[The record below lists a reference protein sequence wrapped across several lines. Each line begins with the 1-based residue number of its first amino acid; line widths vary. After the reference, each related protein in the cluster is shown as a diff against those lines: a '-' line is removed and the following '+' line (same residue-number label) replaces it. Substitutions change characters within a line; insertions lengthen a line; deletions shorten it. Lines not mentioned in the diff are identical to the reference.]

1 MKQKLVL
8 FISFVLAISILT
20 GCAEKEDKNIL
31 EARIAIAKADYAA
44 ARSAIETAPDLPETR
59 SLRALLQLHTGSGWS
74 TDVAAWNGTIQK
86 VVDDLQPLNKDIK
99 TLETQED
106 PDSDDLDRL
115 ERLIRS
121 RNSIA
126 GFLANSLAAAAEK
139 SANLPSELINQ
150 PDSAAIIGLLEAE
163 KCFDPTASGAAMML
177 IQKLGNTPT
186 VSDLLISATQHP
198 DADIRKGAV
207 KHLADLEDPKLIPTF
222 ESILKNKNESPYVLY
237 NVIVAL
243 ERLKEEPIVPALKL
257 ATQTNAAQVRLHA
270 AKLIGQLKAE
280 EALPSLIHLL
290 ADLDAHVRTASI
302 NALTEIGNVSIAP
315 LIEVIDSGAQNVL
328 PDENSAEFLQL
339 TSEYQY
345 LANAY
350 IDPTRRK
357 NHRINTQAAAAQ
369 ALGALKAEEAI
380 PRLISLLDN
389 DDLRVR
395 AGAALRAMK
404 GVAIPGLINA
414 LKDPRDN
421 VRIRSAEVLAG
432 IVDLRSVDGLS
443 EALMTD
449 ARKDVRAAAA
459 KTLGV
464 LRGRGTNNIARDALI
479 QGLKLD
485 DTTAANAATA
495 LGEIQIGTDEAIQ
508 ELIAMAMDKRGRETV
523 RSAAL
528 SALTKLAATQ
538 AVQPML
544 LLMLSDETSPAL
556 RKGAVAALGE
566 IKAPESVPALVWVLR
581 TRYEDIKDF
590 QRHLKRQ
597 YNTLA
602 RLKEAITDLGVEW
615 TGEYAPPDY
624 RTWGELKPIPSLVRS
639 EIALSLGKIKGDA
652 VVQPLID
659 ALKEDERAAV
669 RKSAAFALGDVG
681 GALVVDPLIQALKD
695 DKQGIVR
702 QEAAVALGK
711 IKGDKV
717 VNPLLTTLKRDK
729 FEGARKQAA
738 IALRELPAEL
748 ADAGLV
754 DVLKKG
760 WGTFEEKEEVLSVQT
775 EVITSLTVLGR
786 AVTAKSLTDALKSQE
801 DEWTRWKLV
810 FALGRLE
817 ENEDSPVDAMTA
829 ELGHPNYVVRKEAV
843 LGLGLSKDRKS
854 LEVLI
859 EILEDKNEYKSIRA
873 SAATALGTLLDERAA
888 PSLIAALDDKHI
900 EIRAQAVT
908 ALGAIKEARAVDK
921 LIEMFHAPLEDK
933 SVKAACVTAL
943 GLIGGE
949 KAEALLLDILGTD
962 TEKGAIFTNAIV
974 GLGNLKST
982 EAVPGLIA
990 VLEDQNLELDAGTD
1004 ALAKLSARI
1013 KAAIAL
1019 ANIKDQRAAEAFGRR
1034 LIDESEYI
1042 IAIVDINGTKIP
1054 KHNWGWEN
1062 FVIATKPFR
1071 LPAFV
1076 APKMIE
1082 RIEDPL
1088 EEWPVKA
1095 YAANALAKSDAPDV
1109 MPRVRELLADPIV
1122 QIRQLTAL
1130 GVGEGN
1136 LAEFKDDLVKKMLG
1150 DGEAN
1155 ADVRRWATQGLGD
1168 LGDPSVVLALAE
1180 TLNNDA
1186 NVIALRQD
1194 AALALGKIGD
1204 DAAVAE
1210 LSAKLAALQAS
1221 QSDKKV
1227 RIDILKALGEAKSQ
1241 KAVPVLKAAL
1251 EDSDGDIHFWAAD
1264 ALYQITGDGHGYH
1277 RVDQDLA
1284 LLE

>member
-8 FISFVLAISILT
+8 FIGFVLIISVLT
-20 GCAEKEDKNIL
+20 GCAEKEDRNIL
-31 EARIAIAKADYAA
+31 EARAAIAKADYAA
-44 ARSAIETAPDLPETR
+44 AQGAIETAPDLPETR
-59 SLRALLQLHTGSGWS
+59 SLRALLRLHSASGWS
-74 TDVAAWNGTIQK
+74 TDMTAWHDTVQK
-86 VVDDLQPLNKDIK
+86 VVEYLQPLNADIK

-126 GFLANSLAAAAEK
+126 GLLATSLAAATEK

-150 PDSAAIIGLLEAE
+150 SDSAAIVGLLEAE
-163 KCFDPTASGAAMML
+163 KCFDAEASGAAMTL
-177 IQKLGNTPT
+177 IKNLGNTPT
-186 VSDLLISATQHP
+186 VSNLLISATQHP

-207 KHLADLEDPKLIPTF
+207 RHLGDLSDPKLIPTF

-243 ERLKEEPIVPALKL
+243 ERLREEPIVPALKL
-257 ATQTNAAQVRLHA
+257 ATQTNAGQVRMHA

-290 ADLDAHVRTASI
+290 ADLDANVRTASI
-302 NALTEIGNVSIAP
+302 NALTEIGNPSIEP
-315 LIEVIDSGAQNVL
+315 LIEVLDSGAQNVL
-328 PDENSAEFLQL
+328 PDENSDEFLQL

-350 IDPTRRK
+350 IDTTRRK

-369 ALGALKAEEAI
+369 ALGALKAEAAI
-380 PRLISLLDN
+380 SRLISLLDN
-389 DDLRVR
+389 DDLRGS

-404 GVAIPGLINA
+404 GVAVPGLVNA

-432 IVDLRSVDGLS
+432 IADLRSVDGLS

-449 ARKDVRAAAA
+449 PRKDVRAASA
-459 KTLGV
+459 KTLSV
-464 LRGRGTNNIARDALI
+464 LRGRGTDNSARDALI

-495 LGEIQIGTDEAIQ
+495 LGQIQISTDEAIQ
-508 ELIAMAMDKRGRETV
+508 ELITMAMDKRGRETV

-528 SALTKLAATQ
+528 SALTRLAAVQ

-544 LLMLSDETSPAL
+544 LLMLSDETSPVL

-566 IKAPESVPALVWVLR
+566 IKSPDSVPALVWVLG

-590 QRHLKRQ
+590 QRHLKRE

-602 RLKEAITDLGVEW
+602 RLKEAIANLGVEW

-639 EIALSLGKIKGDA
+639 EVALSLGKIKGDA

-659 ALKEDERAAV
+659 SLKGDERAAV

-681 GALVVDPLIQALKD
+681 GQLVVDPLIEALRN

-717 VNPLLTTLKRDK
+717 INPLLTTLKKDK

-748 ADAGLV
+748 ADDGLV

-760 WGTFEEKEEVLSVQT
+760 WGTFEEKQEVLSVQT
-775 EVITSLTVLGR
+775 EVITSLTKLGNET
-786 AVTAKSLTDALKSQE
+786 TAKSIINALRSVE
-801 DEWTRWKLV
+801 DDWTRWKLV

-817 ENEDSPVDAMTA
+817 ENYETPVDAMSA
-829 ELGHPNYVVRKEAV
+829 ELEHPNYVIRKEAV

-854 LEVLI
+854 LE
-859 EILEDKNEYKSIRA
+859 ILTGILGDKSEYKSIRA
-873 SAATALGTLLDERAA
+873 SAATALGALLDERAA
-888 PSLIAALDDKHI
+888 PSLLAALDDKHI
-900 EIRAQAVT
+900 EVRTQVVA
-908 ALGAIKEARAVDK
+908 ALGAIREARAVDK
-921 LIEMFHAPLEDK
+921 LIEMFYAPLEDK
-933 SVKAACVTAL
+933 VVKAACVTAL
-943 GLIGGE
+943 GLIGSE
-949 KAEALLLDILGTD
+949 KAETVLLDILETD
-962 TEKGAIFTNAIV
+962 TEKGAIFTNAV
-974 GLGNLKST
+974 TGLGELKST
-982 EAVPGLIA
+982 RAVPKLIEI
-990 VLEDQNLELDAGTD
+990 LEDQSLEMDVRTD
-1004 ALAKLSARI
+1004 ALVKLSART

-1034 LIDESEYI
+1034 LVDESEYG
-1042 IAIVDINGTKIP
+1042 IAIVDKDGKKIP

-1076 APKMIE
+1076 APKMIQ

-1109 MPRVRELLADPIV
+1109 VPRIRELLASPTV
-1122 QIRQLTAL
+1122 QIRQHTAL

-1136 LAEFKDDLVKKMLG
+1136 LSEFKDDLVKKMLG

-1168 LGDPSVVLALAE
+1168 LGDPSVVAAIAE

-1194 AALALGKIGD
+1194 AALALGKIGG
-1204 DAAVAE
+1204 DAAVTA
-1210 LSAKLAALQAS
+1210 LSEKLKTLQAS
-1221 QSDKKV
+1221 QSEKKL
-1227 RIDILKALGEAKSQ
+1227 RIDLLKALGEAKSQ
-1241 KAVPVLKAAL
+1241 KAVPALKTAL
-1251 EDSDGDIHFWAAD
+1251 EDLDGDIHFWAAD
-1264 ALYQITGDGHGYH
+1264 ALYKITGDGHGYH
-1277 RVDQDLA
+1277 RVG
-1284 LLE
+1284 

>member
-20 GCAEKEDKNIL
+20 GCAEKEDRNIL
-31 EARIAIAKADYAA
+31 EAREAIARADYAA
-44 ARSAIETAPDLPETR
+44 ARSAIETAPDIPETR
-59 SLRALLQLHTGSGWS
+59 SLRALLQLHTASGWS
-74 TDVAAWNGTIQK
+74 TDAAAWHGTIQR
-86 VVDDLQPLNKDIK
+86 VVEYLQPLNKDIK

-126 GFLANSLAAAAEK
+126 GLLANGLAAAAEK
-139 SANLPSELINQ
+139 SANLPSELVNQ

-163 KCFDPTASGAAMML
+163 KCFDSKASGAAMTL
-177 IQKLGNTPT
+177 IQKLGNAPP
-186 VSDLLISATQHP
+186 VSSLLISATQHP
-198 DADIRKGAV
+198 DADVRKGAV
-207 KHLADLEDPKLIPTF
+207 KHLGDLEDPKLIPTF
-222 ESILKNKNESPYVLY
+222 ESILKNKDESPYVLY

-243 ERLKEEPIVPALKL
+243 ERLREEPIVPALKL
-257 ATQTNAAQVRLHA
+257 ATQTNSGQVRMHA

-280 EALPSLIHLL
+280 EAIPSLIHLL

-302 NALTEIGNVSIAP
+302 NALTEIGNVCIAP
-315 LIEVIDSGAQNVL
+315 LIEVLDSGAQNVL
-328 PDENSAEFLQL
+328 PDENSVEFLQL

-389 DDLRVR
+389 DDLRGS

-404 GVAIPGLINA
+404 GVAIPGIINA

-464 LRGRGTNNIARDALI
+464 LRGRGTDNIARDALI

-508 ELIAMAMDKRGRETV
+508 ELITMAMDKRGRETV

-528 SALTKLAATQ
+528 SALTRLAAAQ

-566 IKAPESVPALVWVLR
+566 IKAPESVPALVWVLG

-602 RLKEAITDLGVEW
+602 RLKEAITNLGVEW

-639 EIALSLGKIKGDA
+639 EVALSLGKIKGDA

-669 RKSAAFALGDVG
+669 RKSAAFALGEVKG
-681 GALVVDPLIQALKD
+681 EMVVDPLIQALRD

-717 VNPLLTTLKRDK
+717 VNPLLTTLKKDK

-760 WGTFEEKEEVLSVQT
+760 WGTFEEKQEVLSVQT
-775 EVITSLTVLGR
+775 EVITSLTKLGNE
-786 AVTAKSLTDALKSQE
+786 VTAKSIIDALKSEE

-817 ENEDSPVDAMTA
+817 ENEDSPVDAMSA
-829 ELGHPNYVVRKEAV
+829 ELEHPNYVIRKEAV

-854 LEVLI
+854 LEILTK
-859 EILEDKNEYKSIRA
+859 ILEDKNEYKSIRA
-873 SAATALGTLLDERAA
+873 SAATALGTLLDERAT
-888 PSLIAALDDKHI
+888 PSLLAALADKHV
-900 EIRAQAVT
+900 EVRAQVVT
-908 ALGAIKEARAVDK
+908 ALGAIREARAVDK
-921 LIEMFHAPLEDK
+921 LTEMFYAPLEDK
-933 SVKAACVTAL
+933 IVKAACVTAL

-949 KAEALLLDILGTD
+949 KAEAVLLEILETD
-962 TEKGAIFTNAIV
+962 TERGAIFTNAV
-974 GLGNLKST
+974 TGLGELKST
-982 EAVPGLIA
+982 AAVPALIEILA
-990 VLEDQNLELDAGTD
+990 DQSLEMDARTD
-1004 ALAKLSARI
+1004 ALVKLSART

-1034 LIDESEYI
+1034 LVDESEYV
-1042 IAIVDINGTKIP
+1042 IAIVDKDGKKIP

-1076 APKMIE
+1076 APKMIQ

-1095 YAANALAKSDAPDV
+1095 YAANALAKTDAPDV
-1109 MPRVRELLADPIV
+1109 IPRIRELLADPIV
-1122 QIRQLTAL
+1122 QIRQHTAL
-1130 GVGEGN
+1130 GVGEGK
-1136 LAEFKDDLVKKMLG
+1136 LSEFKDDLVEKMLG

-1155 ADVRRWATQGLGD
+1155 ADVRRWATQGLGA
-1168 LGDPSVVLALAE
+1168 LGDPSVVSAIAE
-1180 TLNNDA
+1180 TLNDDA

-1204 DAAVAE
+1204 DAAVSA
-1210 LSAKLAALQAS
+1210 LSEKLAALQAS
-1221 QSDKKV
+1221 QSEKKL

-1241 KAVPVLKAAL
+1241 KAVPVLKTAL

-1264 ALYQITGDGHGYH
+1264 ALYKITGDGHGYH
-1277 RVDQDLA
+1277 RVG
-1284 LLE
+1284 

>member
-8 FISFVLAISILT
+8 FISFVLAIGILT
-20 GCAEKEDKNIL
+20 GCAEKEDRNIL
-31 EARIAIAKADYAA
+31 EARAAIAKSDYAA

-59 SLRALLQLHTGSGWS
+59 SLRALLQLHNASGWS
-74 TDVAAWNGTIQK
+74 TDAATWHGTIQK
-86 VVDDLQPLNKDIK
+86 VVDYLQPLNNDIT

-126 GFLANSLAAAAEK
+126 GLLASGLAAAAEK
-139 SANLPSELINQ
+139 SINLPLELVNQ
-150 PDSAAIIGLLEAE
+150 SDSAAIIGLLEAE
-163 KCFDPTASGAAMML
+163 KCFDPMASRAAMML
-177 IQKLGNTPT
+177 IQGLGNTPT
-186 VSDLLISATQHP
+186 VSGLLISATQHP

-207 KHLADLEDPKLIPTF
+207 RHLGDLEDPKLIPTF

-237 NVIVAL
+237 NVIIAL
-243 ERLKEEPIVPALKL
+243 ERLREEPIVPALKL
-257 ATQTNAAQVRLHA
+257 ATQTNAGQVRMHA

-280 EALPSLIHLL
+280 EAIPSLIHLL
-290 ADLDAHVRTASI
+290 ADLDANVKLASI
-302 NALTEIGNVSIAP
+302 NALTEIGNVSITP
-315 LIEVIDSGAQNVL
+315 LIEVLDSGAQNVL
-328 PDENSAEFLQL
+328 PDENSTEFLQL

-389 DDLRVR
+389 DDLRVS
-395 AGAALRAMK
+395 AGTALQAMK
-404 GVAIPGLINA
+404 GVAIPGLVTA
-414 LKDPRDN
+414 LKDPRDD

-459 KTLGV
+459 KTLSV
-464 LRGRGTNNIARDALI
+464 LRGRGTDNIARDALI

-508 ELIAMAMDKRGRETV
+508 ELITMAMDKRGRETV

-528 SALTKLAATQ
+528 SALTRLAAAQ

-566 IKAPESVPALVWVLR
+566 IKALESVPALVWVLG

-602 RLKEAITDLGVEW
+602 RLKDAITNLGVEW

-639 EIALSLGKIKGDA
+639 EVALSLGKIKGDA
-652 VVQPLID
+652 VVQPLIE

-681 GALVVDPLIQALKD
+681 GTLVVDPLIEALRN

-760 WGTFEEKEEVLSVQT
+760 WGTFEEKQEVLSVQT
-775 EVITSLTVLGR
+775 EVITSLTKLGN
-786 AVTAKSLTDALKSQE
+786 ASTAKSIINALKSV
-801 DEWTRWKLV
+801 DDDWTRWQLV

-817 ENEDSPVDAMTA
+817 ENYDSPVDAMTA
-829 ELGHPNYVVRKEAV
+829 ELEHPNYVVRKEAV

-854 LEVLI
+854 LETLI
-859 EILEDKNEYKSIRA
+859 GILEEKDEYKSIRA
-873 SAATALGTLLDERAA
+873 SAATALGTLLDERAT
-888 PSLIAALDDKHI
+888 PSLLTALEDEHI
-900 EIRAQAVT
+900 EVRAQAVT
-908 ALGAIKEARAVDK
+908 ALGAIREARAIDK
-921 LIEMFHAPLEDK
+921 LVEMFYAPLEDK
-933 SVKAACVTAL
+933 TVKVACVTAL

-949 KAEALLLDILGTD
+949 KAEAVLLDILETD
-962 TEKGAIFTNAIV
+962 TEKGDIFTNAV
-974 GLGNLKST
+974 TGLGELKST
-982 EAVPGLIA
+982 KAVPALIEI
-990 VLEDQNLELDAGTD
+990 LEDQSLELDARWD
-1004 ALAKLSARI
+1004 ALAKLSARV

-1034 LIDESEYI
+1034 LIDESEYV
-1042 IAIVDINGTKIP
+1042 IAIVDKDGKKIP

-1095 YAANALAKSDAPDV
+1095 YAANALAKSDAPDII
-1109 MPRVRELLADPIV
+1109 PRIRELLADPIV
-1122 QIRQLTAL
+1122 QIRQHTAL
-1130 GVGEGN
+1130 GVGEGKHS
-1136 LAEFKDDLVKKMLG
+1136 EFKDDLVKLML
-1150 DGEAN
+1150 DEVEN

-1168 LGDPSVVLALAE
+1168 LGDPSVVTAIVE
-1180 TLNNDA
+1180 TLNNDV

-1194 AALALGKIGD
+1194 SALALGKIGD
-1204 DAAVAE
+1204 DAAVAA
-1210 LSAKLAALQAS
+1210 LSAKLEALQAS
-1221 QSDKKV
+1221 QSEKKL
-1227 RIDILKALGEAKSQ
+1227 RIDVLKALGEAKSQ
-1241 KAVPVLKAAL
+1241 KAVPALKTAL

-1264 ALYQITGDGHGYH
+1264 ALYKITGDGHGYH
-1277 RVDQDLA
+1277 RVG
-1284 LLE
+1284 

>member
-1 MKQKLVL
+1 MRQKLVL
-8 FISFVLAISILT
+8 FIGFVLAIGILT

-31 EARIAIAKADYAA
+31 EARAAIAKSDYTA
-44 ARSAIETAPDLPETR
+44 ARSAIDTAPDLPETR
-59 SLRALLQLHTGSGWS
+59 SLRVLLQLHTASGWS
-74 TDVAAWNGTIQK
+74 TDAAAWNGTIQK
-86 VVDDLQPLNKDIK
+86 VIDYLQPLNEDIK

-126 GFLANSLAAAAEK
+126 GLLANALAAGTEK
-139 SANLPSELINQ
+139 NANLLLELVNQ
-150 PDSAAIIGLLEAE
+150 PDSAAIIALLEAE
-163 KCFDPTASGAAMML
+163 KCFDPTPSGAAMMM
-177 IQKLGNTPT
+177 IQKLGNTPR
-186 VSDLLISATQHP
+186 VSELLISATQHP
-198 DADIRKGAV
+198 DADVRKGAV
-207 KHLADLEDPKLIPTF
+207 RHLGDLEDPRLIPTF

-243 ERLKEEPIVPALKL
+243 ERLREEPIVPTLTL
-257 ATQTNAAQVRLHA
+257 ATQTNAGQVRMHA

-280 EALPSLIHLL
+280 EAIPSLIHLL
-290 ADLDAHVRTASI
+290 ADLDAHVKIASI
-302 NALTEIGNVSIAP
+302 NALTEIGNASIAP
-315 LIEVIDSGAQNVL
+315 LIEVLDSGAQNVL
-328 PDENSAEFLQL
+328 PDENSTEFLQL

-350 IDPTRRK
+350 IDATRRK

-369 ALGALKAEEAI
+369 ALGTLKAEESI
-380 PRLISLLDN
+380 SRLISLLDN
-389 DDLRVR
+389 DDLRGS

-404 GVAIPGLINA
+404 GVAIPGLVNA
-414 LKDPRDN
+414 LKDPRDD

-432 IVDLRSVDGLS
+432 IADLRSVDGLS

-459 KTLGV
+459 KTLSA
-464 LRGRGTNNIARDALI
+464 LRGRGTDNIARDALI

-485 DTTAANAATA
+485 DTTAANAAHA
-495 LGEIQIGTDEAIQ
+495 LGEIQISTDEAVQ

-528 SALTKLAATQ
+528 SALTKLAAAQ

-544 LLMLSDETSPAL
+544 LLMLSDETSPVL

-566 IKAPESVPALVWVLR
+566 IKAPESVPALVWVLG

-597 YNTLA
+597 YNTLG
-602 RLKEAITDLGVEW
+602 RLQEAIAKLGVEW

-639 EIALSLGKIKGDA
+639 EVALSLGKIKGDA
-652 VVQPLID
+652 VVQPLIE

-681 GALVVDPLIQALKD
+681 GQLVVDPLIQALRD

-717 VNPLLTTLKRDK
+717 INPLLTTLKRDK

-754 DVLKKG
+754 DVLQKG
-760 WGTFEEKEEVLSVQT
+760 WGVFEEKQEVLSVQT
-775 EVITSLTVLGR
+775 EVITSLTKLGNES
-786 AVTAKSLTDALKSQE
+786 TAKSITNALKSVE
-801 DEWTRWKLV
+801 DDWTRWQLV

-817 ENEDSPVDAMTA
+817 ENDDSPVDAMSA
-829 ELGHPNYVVRKEAV
+829 ELEHPNYVIRKEAV

-854 LEVLI
+854 LEILTK
-859 EILEDKNEYKSIRA
+859 ILEDKNEYKSIRA

-888 PSLIAALDDKHI
+888 PSLLAALDDKHI
-900 EIRAQAVT
+900 EVRTQAVT
-908 ALGAIKEARAVDK
+908 ALGAIREARAVDK
-921 LIEMFHAPLEDK
+921 LVEMFYALLEDK
-933 SVKAACVTAL
+933 TVKAACVTAL

-949 KAEALLLDILGTD
+949 KAEAVLLDILETD
-962 TEKGAIFTNAIV
+962 TEKGLIFTNAV
-974 GLGNLKST
+974 TGLGELKST
-982 EAVPGLIA
+982 KAVPALIEI
-990 VLEDQNLELDAGTD
+990 LEDQSLELDARWD
-1004 ALAKLSARI
+1004 AVAKLSARV

-1034 LIDESEYI
+1034 LVDESEYV
-1042 IAIVDINGTKIP
+1042 IAIVDIHGKKIP

-1076 APKMIE
+1076 APKMVQ

-1109 MPRVRELLADPIV
+1109 VPRIRELLTDPIV
-1122 QIRQLTAL
+1122 QIRQFTAL
-1130 GVGEGN
+1130 GAGEGKRS
-1136 LAEFKDDLVKKMLG
+1136 EFKDDLVKLML
-1150 DGEAN
+1150 DEVEN
-1155 ADVRRWATQGLGD
+1155 ADVRRGAIQGLGD
-1168 LGDPSVVLALAE
+1168 LGDPSVVSALAE
-1180 TLNNDA
+1180 TLNNDV
-1186 NVIALRQD
+1186 NVIAIRQD

-1204 DAAVAE
+1204 DAAVAA
-1210 LSAKLAALQAS
+1210 LSAKLDALQAS
-1221 QSDKKV
+1221 QSEKKL
-1227 RIDILKALGEAKSQ
+1227 RIDVLKALGEAKNS
-1241 KAVPVLKAAL
+1241 KAVPALKTAL
-1251 EDSDGDIHFWAAD
+1251 GDSDGDIHFWAAD
-1264 ALYQITGDGHGYH
+1264 ALYKITGDGHGYH
-1277 RVDQDLA
+1277 RVN
-1284 LLE
+1284 

>member
-1 MKQKLVL
+1 MKQTLVL
-8 FISFVLAISILT
+8 LISCALAIGLLT

-31 EARIAIAKADYAA
+31 EAREAIAKADYAA
-44 ARSAIETAPDLPETR
+44 ARSAIETAPDLPETQ
-59 SLRALLQLHTGSGWS
+59 SLRALLQLHTAAGWS
-74 TDVAAWNGTIQK
+74 TDVAAWHGTIQK
-86 VVDDLQPLNKDIK
+86 VVDYLQPLNEDIK

-126 GFLANSLAAAAEK
+126 GLLANALAAAAEK
-139 SANLPSELINQ
+139 NTSLLSELVSQ
-150 PDSAAIIGLLEAE
+150 PNSTAIVGLLEAE

-186 VSDLLISATQHP
+186 VSDLLIKATQHP
-198 DADIRKGAV
+198 DADIRKSAV
-207 KHLADLEDPKLIPTF
+207 EHLGDLEDSNLIPTF

-237 NVIVAL
+237 NAVVAL
-243 ERLKEEPIVPALKL
+243 ERLKDEPILPVLNL
-257 ATQTNAAQVRLHA
+257 ATQTNAAQVRMHA
-270 AKLIGQLKAE
+270 AKMIGQLKAE
-280 EALPSLIHLL
+280 EAIPSLIYLL
-290 ADLDAHVRTASI
+290 ADLDAYVRTESIKALTVIGEASI
-302 NALTEIGNVSIAP
+302 DP
-315 LIEVIDSGAQNVL
+315 LIEVLDTDAQNIL
-328 PDENSAEFLQL
+328 PDENSN
-339 TSEYQY
+339 EYIELISNYHY

-350 IDPTRRK
+350 IDTTRRE
-357 NHRINTQAAAAQ
+357 NHRMRTQAAAAQ

-380 PRLISLLDN
+380 SRLISLLDD
-389 DDLRVR
+389 DDLRAS
-395 AGAALRAMK
+395 AGAALQTMK
-404 GVAIPGLINA
+404 GVAVPGLIDA

-432 IVDLRSVDGLS
+432 IIDLRSVDGLS

-459 KTLGV
+459 KTLSV
-464 LRGRGTNNIARDALI
+464 LRGRGTDNIARDALI
-479 QGLKLD
+479 QALKLD

-508 ELIAMAMDKRGRETV
+508 ELIIMAMDKRGRETV

-528 SALTKLAATQ
+528 SALTKLAAAQ

-566 IKAPESVPALVWVLR
+566 IKAPESVPALVWVLG

-590 QRHLKRQ
+590 QRHLKRE

-602 RLKEAITDLGVEW
+602 RLKEAIANLGIEW

-639 EIALSLGKIKGDA
+639 EIALSLGKIKGEA
-652 VVQPLID
+652 VVQPLVN

-669 RKSAAFALGDVG
+669 RKGAAFALGDVG
-681 GALVVDPLIQALKD
+681 GALVVDPLIEVLRN

-717 VNPLLTTLKRDK
+717 ANPLLTTLRRDK

-738 IALRELPAEL
+738 IALREFKPEL
-748 ADAGLV
+748 ADDGLV

-760 WGTFEEKEEVLSVQT
+760 WGVFEEKQEVLSVQT
-775 EVITSLTVLGR
+775 EVITSLTVLGNE
-786 AVTAKSLTDALKSQE
+786 ATAKSLTDALKSVE

-817 ENEDSPVDAMTA
+817 ENDDSPVDAMTA
-829 ELGHPNYVVRKEAV
+829 ELKHPNYVVRKEAV

-859 EILEDKNEYKSIRA
+859 KILEDKNEYKSIRA
-873 SAATALGTLLDERAA
+873 SAAIALGTLLDERAA
-888 PSLIAALDDKHI
+888 PTLLAALDDEHI
-900 EIRAQAVT
+900 EIRAQAAT
-908 ALGAIKEARAVDK
+908 ALGAIREARAVDK
-921 LIEMFHAPLEDK
+921 LIELFYAPLEDV

-943 GLIGGE
+943 GLIGDE
-949 KAEALLLDILGTD
+949 KAEAMLLDILETD
-962 TEKGAIFTNAIV
+962 TEKGAIFTNAV
-974 GLGNLKST
+974 TGLGELKST
-982 EAVPGLIA
+982 KAVPGLIA
-990 VLEDQNLELDAGTD
+990 VLEDQNLELNAGTD
-1004 ALAKLSARI
+1004 ALAKLSARA
-1013 KAAIAL
+1013 KAATAL

-1034 LIDESEYI
+1034 LVDESEYI
-1042 IAIVDINGTKIP
+1042 IAIVDILGNKIP
-1054 KHNWGWEN
+1054 KHNWGWEH
-1062 FVIATKPFR
+1062 FVVATKPFR
-1071 LPAFV
+1071 LPMFIV
-1076 APKMIE
+1076 PKMIA

-1095 YAANALAKSDAPDV
+1095 HAANALAKSGDPEV
-1109 MPRVRELLADPIV
+1109 IPRIRELLASPIV
-1122 QIRQLTAL
+1122 QIRQYTAL
-1130 GVGEGN
+1130 GAGEGK
-1136 LAEFKDDLVKKMLG
+1136 LGEFKDDLVKKMLG
-1150 DGEAN
+1150 EGEAN
-1155 ADVRRWATQGLGD
+1155 VDVRRWATQGLGD
-1168 LGDPSVVLALAE
+1168 LGDPSVVPALAE

-1204 DAAVAE
+1204 DAAVTT
-1210 LSAKLAALQAS
+1210 LTTKLEALQAS

-1251 EDSDGDIHFWAAD
+1251 EDSDGDIHFWAGE

-1277 RVDQDLA
+1277 RVG
-1284 LLE
+1284 

>member
-1 MKQKLVL
+1 MKQTLVL
-8 FISFVLAISILT
+8 LISCVLAIGLLT

-31 EARIAIAKADYAA
+31 EAREAIAKADYAA
-44 ARSAIETAPDLPETR
+44 ARSAIETAPDLPETQ
-59 SLRALLQLHTGSGWS
+59 SLRALLQLHTAAGWS
-74 TDVAAWNGTIQK
+74 TDVAAWHGTIQK
-86 VVDDLQPLNKDIK
+86 VVDYLQPLNEDIK

-126 GFLANSLAAAAEK
+126 GLLANALAAAAEK
-139 SANLPSELINQ
+139 NTSLLSELVSQ
-150 PDSAAIIGLLEAE
+150 PNSTAIVGLLEAE
-163 KCFDPTASGAAMML
+163 KCFDPMASGAAMML

-186 VSDLLISATQHP
+186 VSDLLIKATQHP

-207 KHLADLEDPKLIPTF
+207 GHLGDLEDPNLIPTF

-237 NVIVAL
+237 NAVVAL
-243 ERLKEEPIVPALKL
+243 ERLKDEPILPALNL
-257 ATQTNAAQVRLHA
+257 ATQTNAAQVRMHA
-270 AKLIGQLKAE
+270 AKMIGQLKAE
-280 EALPSLIHLL
+280 EAIPSLIYLL
-290 ADLDAHVRTASI
+290 ADLDAYVRTESIKALTVIGEASI
-302 NALTEIGNVSIAP
+302 DP
-315 LIEVIDSGAQNVL
+315 LIEVLDTDAQNIL
-328 PDENSAEFLQL
+328 PDENSNEYIEL
-339 TSEYQY
+339 TSNYHY

-350 IDPTRRK
+350 IDTTRRE
-357 NHRINTQAAAAQ
+357 NHRMRTQAAAAQ

-380 PRLISLLDN
+380 SRLISLLDD
-389 DDLRVR
+389 DDLRAS
-395 AGAALRAMK
+395 AGAALQAMK

-414 LKDPRDN
+414 LKDPRDD

-432 IVDLRSVDGLS
+432 IIDLRSVDGLS

-459 KTLGV
+459 KTLSV
-464 LRGRGTNNIARDALI
+464 LRGRGTDNIARDALI
-479 QGLKLD
+479 QALKLD
-485 DTTAANAATA
+485 DTTAANAANA

-508 ELIAMAMDKRGRETV
+508 ELIIMAMDKRGRETV

-528 SALTKLAATQ
+528 SALTKLAAAQ

-556 RKGAVAALGE
+556 RKGAVAALGA
-566 IKAPESVPALVWVLR
+566 INAPESVPALVWVLG

-590 QRHLKRQ
+590 QRHLKRE

-602 RLKEAITDLGVEW
+602 RLKEAIANLGIEW

-639 EIALSLGKIKGDA
+639 EIALSLGKIKGEA
-652 VVQPLID
+652 VVQPLVN

-669 RKSAAFALGDVG
+669 RKGAAFALGDVG
-681 GALVVDPLIQALKD
+681 GALVVDPLIEALRS

-748 ADAGLV
+748 ADDGLV

-775 EVITSLTVLGR
+775 EIITSLTVLGR
-786 AVTAKSLTDALKSQE
+786 ATTAKSLTDALKSVE

-817 ENEDSPVDAMTA
+817 ENDDSPVDAMTA
-829 ELGHPNYVVRKEAV
+829 ELKHPNYVVRKEAV

-859 EILEDKNEYKSIRA
+859 KILEDKNEYKSIRA

-888 PSLIAALDDKHI
+888 PALLAALDDEHI
-900 EIRAQAVT
+900 EIRAQAAT
-908 ALGAIKEARAVDK
+908 ALGAIREARAVDK
-921 LIEMFHAPLEDK
+921 LIELFYAPLEDV

-943 GLIGGE
+943 GLIGDE
-949 KAEALLLDILGTD
+949 KAEAMLLDILETD
-962 TEKGAIFTNAIV
+962 TEKGAIFTNAV
-974 GLGNLKST
+974 TGLGELKST
-982 EAVPGLIA
+982 KAVPALIA
-990 VLEDQNLELDAGTD
+990 VLEDQSLELNAGTD
-1004 ALAKLSARI
+1004 ALVKLSARA
-1013 KAAIAL
+1013 KAATAL

-1034 LIDESEYI
+1034 LVDESEYI
-1042 IAIVDINGTKIP
+1042 IAIVDILGNKIP
-1054 KHNWGWEN
+1054 KHNWGWEH
-1062 FVIATKPFR
+1062 FVVATKPFR
-1071 LPAFV
+1071 LPMFIV
-1076 APKMIE
+1076 PKMIE

-1095 YAANALAKSDAPDV
+1095 HAANVLAKSGAPEV
-1109 MPRVRELLADPIV
+1109 IPRIRELLADPIV
-1122 QIRQLTAL
+1122 QIRQYMAL
-1130 GVGEGN
+1130 GVGEGK
-1136 LAEFKDDLVKKMLG
+1136 LSEFKDDLVKKVLG
-1150 DGEAN
+1150 EGEAN
-1155 ADVRRWATQGLGD
+1155 VDVRRWATQGLGD
-1168 LGDPSVVLALAE
+1168 LGDPSVVPALAE
-1180 TLNNDA
+1180 TLNNDV

-1204 DAAVAE
+1204 DAAVTV
-1210 LSAKLAALQAS
+1210 LSAKLEALQAS

-1251 EDSDGDIHFWAAD
+1251 EDSDGDIHFWAGD

-1277 RVDQDLA
+1277 RVG
-1284 LLE
+1284 

>member
-8 FISFVLAISILT
+8 FISFVLAIGILT
-20 GCAEKEDKNIL
+20 GCAEKEDRNIL
-31 EARIAIAKADYAA
+31 EARAAIAKSDYAA

-59 SLRALLQLHTGSGWS
+59 SLRALLQLHNASGWS
-74 TDVAAWNGTIQK
+74 TDAATWHGTIQK
-86 VVDDLQPLNKDIK
+86 VVDYLQPLNKDIT

-126 GFLANSLAAAAEK
+126 GLLASGLAAAAEK
-139 SANLPSELINQ
+139 SINLPLELVNQ
-150 PDSAAIIGLLEAE
+150 SDSAAIIGLLEAE
-163 KCFDPTASGAAMML
+163 KCFDPMASRAAMML
-177 IQKLGNTPT
+177 IQGLGNTPT
-186 VSDLLISATQHP
+186 ASNLLISATQHP

-207 KHLADLEDPKLIPTF
+207 RHLGDLEDPKLIPTF

-237 NVIVAL
+237 NVIIAL
-243 ERLKEEPIVPALKL
+243 ERLTEEPIVPALKL
-257 ATQTNAAQVRLHA
+257 ATQTNAGQVRMHA

-280 EALPSLIHLL
+280 EAISSLIHLL
-290 ADLDAHVRTASI
+290 ADLDVNVRTASI
-302 NALTEIGNVSIAP
+302 NALTEIGNVSITP
-315 LIEVIDSGAQNVL
+315 LIEVLDSGAQNVL
-328 PDENSAEFLQL
+328 PDENSTEFLQL

-389 DDLRVR
+389 DDLRVS
-395 AGAALRAMK
+395 AGAALQAMK
-404 GVAIPGLINA
+404 GVAIPGLVTA
-414 LKDPRDN
+414 LKDPRDD

-459 KTLGV
+459 KTLSL
-464 LRGRGTNNIARDALI
+464 LRGRGTDNIARDALI

-508 ELIAMAMDKRGRETV
+508 ELITMAMDKRGRETV

-528 SALTKLAATQ
+528 SALTRLAAAQ

-544 LLMLSDETSPAL
+544 LLMLSDETGPAL

-566 IKAPESVPALVWVLR
+566 IKAPESIPALVWVLG

-602 RLKEAITDLGVEW
+602 RLKDAITNLGVEW

-639 EIALSLGKIKGDA
+639 EVALSLGKIKGDA

-681 GALVVDPLIQALKD
+681 GTLVVDPLIEALRND
-695 DKQGIVR
+695 EQGIVR

-717 VNPLLTTLKRDK
+717 INPLLTTLKRDK

-738 IALRELPAEL
+738 VALRELPPEL
-748 ADAGLV
+748 ADDGLV

-760 WGTFEEKEEVLSVQT
+760 WGTFEEKQEVLSVQT
-775 EVITSLTVLGR
+775 EVITSLTKKGNE
-786 AVTAKSLTDALKSQE
+786 ATAESIINALKSVE
-801 DEWTRWKLV
+801 DDWTRWKLV

-859 EILEDKNEYKSIRA
+859 KILEDESEYKSIRA

-888 PSLIAALDDKHI
+888 PSLLAALDDKHI
-900 EIRAQAVT
+900 EVRAQAVT
-908 ALGAIKEARAVDK
+908 ALGAIREARAVDK
-921 LIEMFHAPLEDK
+921 LVELFYAPLEDK
-933 SVKAACVTAL
+933 TVKAACVTAL

-949 KAEALLLDILGTD
+949 KAEAVLLDVLETD
-962 TEKGAIFTNAIV
+962 TERGAIFTNAV
-974 GLGNLKST
+974 TGLGELKST
-982 EAVPGLIA
+982 KAVPALIEI
-990 VLEDQNLELDAGTD
+990 LEDQSLELDARWD
-1004 ALAKLSARI
+1004 ALAKLSARV

-1034 LIDESEYI
+1034 LVDESEYV
-1042 IAIVDINGTKIP
+1042 IALVDKEGKKIP

-1109 MPRVRELLADPIV
+1109 IPRIRELLTDPIV
-1122 QIRQLTAL
+1122 QIRQHTAL
-1130 GVGEGN
+1130 GVGEGKHS
-1136 LAEFKDDLVKKMLG
+1136 EFKDDLVKLML
-1150 DGEAN
+1150 DEVEN

-1168 LGDPSVVLALAE
+1168 LGDPSVVTAIVE
-1180 TLNNDA
+1180 TLNNDV

-1194 AALALGKIGD
+1194 SALALGKIGD
-1204 DAAVAE
+1204 DAAVAA
-1210 LSAKLAALQAS
+1210 LSAKLEALQAS
-1221 QSDKKV
+1221 QSEKKL

-1241 KAVPVLKAAL
+1241 KAVPALKTAL

-1264 ALYQITGDGHGYH
+1264 ALYKITGDGHGYH
-1277 RVDQDLA
+1277 RVG
-1284 LLE
+1284 

>member
-8 FISFVLAISILT
+8 FIGFVVIISILT

-31 EARIAIAKADYAA
+31 EARAAIAKADYTAA
-44 ARSAIETAPDLPETR
+44 QGAIETAPDLPETR
-59 SLRALLQLHTGSGWS
+59 SLRALLRLHSASGWS
-74 TDVAAWNGTIQK
+74 TDMTAWHDTVQK
-86 VVDDLQPLNKDIK
+86 VVEYLQPLNADIK
-99 TLETQED
+99 ILETQED

-126 GFLANSLAAAAEK
+126 GLLATSLAAATQK

-150 PDSAAIIGLLEAE
+150 SDSAVIVGLLEAE
-163 KCFDPTASGAAMML
+163 KCFDAGASGAAMTL
-177 IQKLGNTPT
+177 IKNLGNTPT
-186 VSDLLISATQHP
+186 VSNLLISATQHP

-207 KHLADLEDPKLIPTF
+207 RHLGDLSDPKLIPTF

-243 ERLKEEPIVPALKL
+243 ERLREEPIVPALKL
-257 ATQTNAAQVRLHA
+257 ATQTNAGQVRMHA

-280 EALPSLIHLL
+280 EALSSLIHLL
-290 ADLDAHVRTASI
+290 ADLDANVRTASI
-302 NALTEIGNVSIAP
+302 NALTEIGNPSIEP
-315 LIEVIDSGAQNVL
+315 LIEVLDSGAQNVL
-328 PDENSAEFLQL
+328 PDENSDEFLQL

-350 IDPTRRK
+350 IDTTRRK

-369 ALGALKAEEAI
+369 ALGALKAEAAI
-380 PRLISLLDN
+380 SRLISLLDN
-389 DDLRVR
+389 DDLRGS

-404 GVAIPGLINA
+404 GVAVPGLVNA

-432 IVDLRSVDGLS
+432 IADLRSVDGLS

-449 ARKDVRAAAA
+449 PRKDVRAASA
-459 KTLGV
+459 KTLSV
-464 LRGRGTNNIARDALI
+464 LRGRGTDNRARDALI

-495 LGEIQIGTDEAIQ
+495 LGQIQISTDEAIQ
-508 ELIAMAMDKRGRETV
+508 ELITMAMDKRGRETV

-528 SALTKLAATQ
+528 SALTRLAAVQ

-544 LLMLSDETSPAL
+544 LLMLSDETSPVL

-566 IKAPESVPALVWVLR
+566 IKSPDSVPALVWVLG

-590 QRHLKRQ
+590 QRHLKRE

-602 RLKEAITDLGVEW
+602 RLKEAIANLGVEW

-639 EIALSLGKIKGDA
+639 EVALSLGKIKGDA

-659 ALKEDERAAV
+659 SLKGDERAAV

-681 GALVVDPLIQALKD
+681 GQLVVDPLIEALRN

-717 VNPLLTTLKRDK
+717 VNPLLTTLKKDK

-748 ADAGLV
+748 ADDGLV

-760 WGTFEEKEEVLSVQT
+760 WGTFEEKQEVLSVQT
-775 EVITSLTVLGR
+775 EVITSLTKLGNET
-786 AVTAKSLTDALKSQE
+786 TAKSIINALRSVE
-801 DEWTRWKLV
+801 DDWTRWKLV

-817 ENEDSPVDAMTA
+817 ENYDSPVDAMSA
-829 ELGHPNYVVRKEAV
+829 ELEHPNYVIRKEAV

-854 LEVLI
+854 LEVLTG
-859 EILEDKNEYKSIRA
+859 ILENKNEYKSIRA

-888 PSLIAALDDKHI
+888 PALLAALDDKHI
-900 EIRAQAVT
+900 EVRTQVVA
-908 ALGAIKEARAVDK
+908 ALGAIREARAVDK
-921 LIEMFHAPLEDK
+921 LIEMFYAPLEDK
-933 SVKAACVTAL
+933 VVKAACVTAL
-943 GLIGGE
+943 GLIGSE
-949 KAEALLLDILGTD
+949 KAEMVLLDILETD
-962 TEKGAIFTNAIV
+962 TEKGAIFTNAV
-974 GLGNLKST
+974 TGLGVLKST
-982 EAVPGLIA
+982 RAVPKLIEI
-990 VLEDQNLELDAGTD
+990 LEDQSLEMDVRTD
-1004 ALAKLSARI
+1004 ALVKLSART

-1034 LIDESEYI
+1034 LVDESEYG
-1042 IAIVDINGTKIP
+1042 IAIVDKDGKKIP

-1076 APKMIE
+1076 APKMIQ

-1095 YAANALAKSDAPDV
+1095 YAANALAKSAAPDV
-1109 MPRVRELLADPIV
+1109 IPRIRELLASPTV
-1122 QIRQLTAL
+1122 QIRQHTAL

-1136 LAEFKDDLVKKMLG
+1136 LSEFKGDLVKKMLG

-1168 LGDPSVVLALAE
+1168 LGDPSVVAAIAE

-1194 AALALGKIGD
+1194 AALALGKIGG
-1204 DAAVAE
+1204 DAAVTA
-1210 LSAKLAALQAS
+1210 LSEKLKTLQAS
-1221 QSDKKV
+1221 QSEKKL
-1227 RIDILKALGEAKSQ
+1227 RIDLLKALGEAKSQ
-1241 KAVPVLKAAL
+1241 KAVPALKTAL
-1251 EDSDGDIHFWAAD
+1251 EDLDGDIHFWAAD
-1264 ALYQITGDGHGYH
+1264 ALYKITGDGHGYH
-1277 RVDQDLA
+1277 RVG
-1284 LLE
+1284 

>member
-8 FISFVLAISILT
+8 FISLVAAISILT

-31 EARIAIAKADYAA
+31 EARAAIAQADYAA
-44 ARSAIETAPDLPETR
+44 ARSAIATAPDLPETR
-59 SLRALLQLHTGSGWS
+59 SLRVLLQLHTASGWS
-74 TDVAAWNGTIQK
+74 TDVAAWHGTIQK
-86 VVDDLQPLNKDIK
+86 VVDYLQPLNKDIK

-126 GFLANSLAAAAEK
+126 GLLANSLAAAVEK
-139 SANLPSELINQ
+139 NANLLSELVSQ
-150 PDSAAIIGLLEAE
+150 TDSAAIIGLLEAE
-163 KCFDPTASGAAMML
+163 KCFDPMASGAAMML
-177 IQKLGNTPT
+177 IQKLGNTPR
-186 VSDLLISATQHP
+186 VSDLLINATQHP

-207 KHLADLEDPKLIPTF
+207 KHLADLEAPKLIPTF
-222 ESILKNKNESPYVLY
+222 KSILKDKNEFPYVLY

-243 ERLKEEPIVPALKL
+243 ERLREEPIVPALKL
-257 ATQTNAAQVRLHA
+257 ATQTNAGQVRMHA

-280 EALPSLIHLL
+280 EAIPSLIHLL
-290 ADLDAHVRTASI
+290 ADLDAYVRTASI
-302 NALTEIGNVSIAP
+302 NALTEIGEASIEP
-315 LIEVIDSGAQNVL
+315 LIEVLDSGAQNVL
-328 PDENSAEFLQL
+328 PDENSTEFLQL

-350 IDPTRRK
+350 IDTTRRK

-389 DDLRVR
+389 DDLRGS
-395 AGAALRAMK
+395 AGAALQAMK
-404 GVAIPGLINA
+404 GVAIPGLVNA
-414 LKDPRDN
+414 LKDSRDD

-432 IVDLRSVDGLS
+432 IADLRSVDGLS

-485 DTTAANAATA
+485 DTTAANAANA
-495 LGEIQIGTDEAIQ
+495 LGEIQISTDEAIQ
-508 ELIAMAMDKRGRETV
+508 GLITMAMDKRGRETV

-528 SALTKLAATQ
+528 SALTKLAAAQ

-556 RKGAVAALGE
+556 RKGAVAALGA
-566 IKAPESVPALVWVLR
+566 IKAPESVPALVWVLG

-602 RLKEAITDLGVEW
+602 RLKEAITNLGVEW

-639 EIALSLGKIKGDA
+639 EVALSLGKIKGDT
-652 VVQPLID
+652 VVQPLIN

-669 RKSAAFALGDVG
+669 RRSAAFALGEVKG
-681 GALVVDPLIQALKD
+681 EMVVDPLIEALRS

-711 IKGDKV
+711 IKGNKV
-717 VNPLLTTLKRDK
+717 INPLLTTLKKDK

-748 ADAGLV
+748 ADDGLV

-760 WGTFEEKEEVLSVQT
+760 WGTFEEKQEVLSVQT
-775 EVITSLTVLGR
+775 EIITSLTKLGK
-786 AVTAKSLTDALKSQE
+786 AATAESIINALKSEE
-801 DEWTRWKLV
+801 DEWTRWKLT

-817 ENEDSPVDAMTA
+817 ENDNSPVDAMSA
-829 ELGHPNYVVRKEAV
+829 QLEHPNPVIRKEAV

-854 LEVLI
+854 LEVLTK
-859 EILEDKNEYKSIRA
+859 ILEDKNEYKSIRA

-888 PSLIAALDDKHI
+888 ASLLASLDDEHI
-900 EIRAQAVT
+900 EVRSQAAT
-908 ALGAIKEARAVDK
+908 ALGAIREARAVDK
-921 LIEMFHAPLEDK
+921 LIELFYAPLEDK
-933 SVKAACVTAL
+933 TVKAACVTAL

-949 KAEALLLDILGTD
+949 KAEAVLLNILETD
-962 TEKGAIFTNAIV
+962 TEKGAIFTNAV
-974 GLGNLKST
+974 TGLGELKSAK
-982 EAVPGLIA
+982 AVPALIKI
-990 VLEDQNLELDAGTD
+990 LEDQSLELDARTD
-1004 ALAKLSARI
+1004 ALAKLSART
-1013 KAAIAL
+1013 KAAAAL

-1034 LIDESEYI
+1034 LVDESEYV
-1042 IAIVDINGTKIP
+1042 IAIVDKDDKKIP

-1071 LPAFV
+1071 LPAFI
-1076 APKMIE
+1076 APKMIQ

-1095 YAANALAKSDAPDV
+1095 YAANALAKSDAPEAI
-1109 MPRVRELLADPIV
+1109 PRIKELLTDPIV
-1122 QIRQLTAL
+1122 QIRQFTAL
-1130 GVGEGN
+1130 GAGEGK
-1136 LAEFKDDLVKKMLG
+1136 LSEFKDDLVKLML
-1150 DGEAN
+1150 DEVEN
-1155 ADVRRWATQGLGD
+1155 ADVRRGATQGLGD
-1168 LGDPSVVLALAE
+1168 LGDPSVVSALAE

-1204 DAAVAE
+1204 DAAVAV
-1210 LSAKLAALQAS
+1210 LSVKLEALQAS
-1221 QSDKKV
+1221 QSEKKL
-1227 RIDILKALGEAKSQ
+1227 RIDILKALAEAKNP
-1241 KAVPVLKAAL
+1241 KAIPILKTAL
-1251 EDSDGDIHFWAAD
+1251 EDSDGDVHFWAAN
-1264 ALYQITGDGHGYH
+1264 ALYKITGDGHGYH
-1277 RVDQDLA
+1277 RVG
-1284 LLE
+1284 

>member
-8 FISFVLAISILT
+8 FIGFVLVISILT

-31 EARIAIAKADYAA
+31 EARAAIAKSDYAA
-44 ARSAIETAPDLPETR
+44 ARSALETAPDLPETR
-59 SLRALLQLHTGSGWS
+59 SLRALLQLHPASGWS
-74 TDVAAWNGTIQK
+74 TDPTAWHGTIQK
-86 VVDDLQPLNKDIK
+86 VVEYLQPLNKDIK
-99 TLETQED
+99 ALETQED

-126 GFLANSLAAAAEK
+126 GLLANGLAAAAEK
-139 SANLPSELINQ
+139 SANLPSELVNQ
-150 PDSAAIIGLLEAE
+150 SDSAAIIGLLEAE
-163 KCFDPTASGAAMML
+163 KCFDPQASGAAMTL
-177 IQKLGNTPT
+177 IRNLGNTPT
-186 VSDLLISATQHP
+186 VSDLLIRATQHP

-207 KHLADLEDPKLIPTF
+207 KHLGDLEDPKLIPTF
-222 ESILKNKNESPYVLY
+222 ELILKNKNESPYVLY

-243 ERLKEEPIVPALKL
+243 ERLREEPIVPALQL
-257 ATQTNAAQVRLHA
+257 ATQTNAGQVRMHA
-270 AKLIGQLKAE
+270 AKLIGQLNAE
-280 EALPSLIHLL
+280 EALPSLIYLL
-290 ADLDAHVRTASI
+290 ADLDANVRIASI
-302 NALTEIGNVSIAP
+302 NALTEIGNPSIDP
-315 LIEVIDSGAQNVL
+315 LLEVLDSGAQNVL
-328 PDENSAEFLQL
+328 PDENSTEFLRL

-350 IDPTRRK
+350 IDTTRRK

-380 PRLISLLDN
+380 SRLISLLDN
-389 DDLRVR
+389 DDLRGS
-395 AGAALRAMK
+395 AGAALQAMK
-404 GVAIPGLINA
+404 GVAVPGLVNA
-414 LKDPRDN
+414 LKDPRDD

-432 IVDLRSVDGLS
+432 IADLRSVDGLS

-449 ARKDVRAAAA
+449 LRKDVRAASA
-459 KTLGV
+459 KTLSV
-464 LRGRGTNNIARDALI
+464 LRGRGTDNSARDALI

-495 LGEIQIGTDEAIQ
+495 LGEIQISTDEAIQ
-508 ELIAMAMDKRGRETV
+508 ELITMAMDKRGRETV

-544 LLMLSDETSPAL
+544 LLMLSDETSPVL

-566 IKAPESVPALVWVLR
+566 IKSSESIPALVWVLG

-590 QRHLKRQ
+590 QRHLKRE

-602 RLKEAITDLGVEW
+602 RLKEAIADLGVEW

-639 EIALSLGKIKGDA
+639 EVALSLGKIKGDA

-659 ALKEDERAAV
+659 ALKGDERAAV

-681 GALVVDPLIQALKD
+681 GQLVVDPLIEALRN

-717 VNPLLTTLKRDK
+717 VDPLLTTLKKDK

-738 IALRELPAEL
+738 IALRELPAEF
-748 ADAGLV
+748 ADDGLV

-760 WGTFEEKEEVLSVQT
+760 WGTFEEKQEVLSVQT
-775 EVITSLTVLGR
+775 EVITSLTKLGK
-786 AVTAKSLTDALKSQE
+786 AVTAESIIDALKSVE
-801 DEWTRWKLV
+801 DDWTRWKLV

-817 ENEDSPVDAMTA
+817 ENDNSPVDAMTA
-829 ELGHPNYVVRKEAV
+829 ELDHPNYVVRKEAV

-854 LEVLI
+854 LEVLTG
-859 EILEDKNEYKSIRA
+859 ILEDKNEYKSIRA

-888 PSLIAALDDKHI
+888 SSLLAALDDKHI
-900 EIRAQAVT
+900 EVRTQAVA
-908 ALGAIKEARAVDK
+908 ALGAIREARAVDK
-921 LIEMFHAPLEDK
+921 LIEMFYAPLEDK
-933 SVKAACVTAL
+933 TVKAACVTAL
-943 GLIGGE
+943 ALIGGE
-949 KAEALLLDILGTD
+949 KAETVLLDILATD
-962 TEKGAIFTNAIV
+962 TEKGAIFTNAV
-974 GLGNLKST
+974 TGLGELKST
-982 EAVPGLIA
+982 KAVPALIEI
-990 VLEDQNLELDAGTD
+990 LEDQSLEMDVRTD
-1004 ALAKLSARI
+1004 ALVKLSART

-1034 LIDESEYI
+1034 LVDESEYG
-1042 IAIVDINGTKIP
+1042 IAIVDKDGKKIP

-1076 APKMIE
+1076 APKMIQ

-1095 YAANALAKSDAPDV
+1095 YAANALAKSDAPGII
-1109 MPRVRELLADPIV
+1109 PRIRELLADPIV
-1122 QIRQLTAL
+1122 QIRQHTAL
-1130 GVGEGN
+1130 GVGEGK
-1136 LAEFKDDLVKKMLG
+1136 LSEFKDDLVKKMLG

-1168 LGDPSVVLALAE
+1168 LGDPSVVPAIAE
-1180 TLNNDA
+1180 TLNNDV

-1204 DAAVAE
+1204 DAAVVA
-1210 LSAKLAALQAS
+1210 LSEKLKTLQAS
-1221 QSDKKV
+1221 QSEKKL

-1241 KAVPVLKAAL
+1241 KAVPVLKIAL

-1264 ALYQITGDGHGYH
+1264 ALYKVTGDGHGYH
-1277 RVDQDLA
+1277 RVK
-1284 LLE
+1284 

>member
-8 FISFVLAISILT
+8 FIGFVLIISILT

-31 EARIAIAKADYAA
+31 EARAAIAKADYAA
-44 ARSAIETAPDLPETR
+44 AQGAIETAPDLPETR
-59 SLRALLQLHTGSGWS
+59 SLRALLRLHSASGWS
-74 TDVAAWNGTIQK
+74 TDMAAWHDTVQQ
-86 VVDDLQPLNKDIK
+86 VVEYLQPLNADIK

-126 GFLANSLAAAAEK
+126 GLLATSLAAATEK
-139 SANLPSELINQ
+139 DTNLPSELINQ
-150 PDSAAIIGLLEAE
+150 SDSAAIVGLLEAE
-163 KCFDPTASGAAMML
+163 KCFDAEARGAAMTL
-177 IQKLGNTPT
+177 IKNLGNTPT
-186 VSDLLISATQHP
+186 VSNLLISATQHP

-207 KHLADLEDPKLIPTF
+207 RHLGDLSDPKLIPTF

-243 ERLKEEPIVPALKL
+243 ERLREEPIVPALKL
-257 ATQTNAAQVRLHA
+257 ATQTNAGQVRMHA

-290 ADLDAHVRTASI
+290 ADLDANVRTASI
-302 NALTEIGNVSIAP
+302 NALTEIGNPSIES
-315 LIEVIDSGAQNVL
+315 LIEVLDSGAQNVL
-328 PDENSAEFLQL
+328 PDENSDEFLQL

-350 IDPTRRK
+350 IDTTRRK

-369 ALGALKAEEAI
+369 ALGALKAKESI
-380 PRLISLLDN
+380 SRLISLLDN
-389 DDLRVR
+389 DDLRGS
-395 AGAALRAMK
+395 AGAALQAMK
-404 GVAIPGLINA
+404 GVAVPGLVNA

-432 IVDLRSVDGLS
+432 IADLRSVDGLS

-449 ARKDVRAAAA
+449 PRKDVRAASA
-459 KTLGV
+459 KTLSV
-464 LRGRGTNNIARDALI
+464 LKGRGTDNSARDALI

-495 LGEIQIGTDEAIQ
+495 LGQIQISTDEAIQ
-508 ELIAMAMDKRGRETV
+508 ELITMAMDKRGRETV

-528 SALTKLAATQ
+528 SALTRLAAVQ

-544 LLMLSDETSPAL
+544 LLMLSDETSPVL

-566 IKAPESVPALVWVLR
+566 IKSPDSVPALIWVLG
-581 TRYEDIKDF
+581 THYEDIKDF
-590 QRHLKRQ
+590 QRHLKRE

-602 RLKEAITDLGVEW
+602 RLKEAIADLGVEW

-639 EIALSLGKIKGDA
+639 EVALSLGKIKGDA

-659 ALKEDERAAV
+659 SLKGDERAAV
-669 RKSAAFALGDVG
+669 RKSAAFALGEVKG
-681 GALVVDPLIQALKD
+681 EMVVDPLIQALRD

-717 VNPLLTTLKRDK
+717 VNPLLTTLKKDK

-748 ADAGLV
+748 ADDGLV

-760 WGTFEEKEEVLSVQT
+760 WGTFEEKQEVLSVQT
-775 EVITSLTVLGR
+775 EVIASLTKLGNET
-786 AVTAKSLTDALKSQE
+786 TAKSIINALRSVE
-801 DEWTRWKLV
+801 DDWTRWQLV

-817 ENEDSPVDAMTA
+817 ENYDSPVDAMSA
-829 ELGHPNYVVRKEAV
+829 ELEYPNYVIRKEAV

-854 LEVLI
+854 LEILTG
-859 EILEDKNEYKSIRA
+859 ILEDRNEYKSIRA

-888 PSLIAALDDKHI
+888 PSLLAALDDKHI
-900 EIRAQAVT
+900 EVRTQVVA
-908 ALGAIKEARAVDK
+908 ALGAIREARAVDK
-921 LIEMFHAPLEDK
+921 LIEMFYAPLEDRV
-933 SVKAACVTAL
+933 VKAACVTAL

-949 KAEALLLDILGTD
+949 KAETVLLDILETD
-962 TEKGAIFTNAIV
+962 TEKGAIFTNAV
-974 GLGNLKST
+974 TGLGVLKST
-982 EAVPGLIA
+982 RAVPQLIEI
-990 VLEDQNLELDAGTD
+990 LEDQSLEMDVRTD
-1004 ALAKLSARI
+1004 ALVKLSART

-1034 LIDESEYI
+1034 LVDESEYG
-1042 IAIVDINGTKIP
+1042 IAIVDKFGKKIP

-1071 LPAFV
+1071 LPAFI
-1076 APKMIE
+1076 APKMIQ

-1095 YAANALAKSDAPDV
+1095 YAANALAKSDAPDLI
-1109 MPRVRELLADPIV
+1109 PRLRELLADPVV
-1122 QIRQLTAL
+1122 QIRQFTAL
-1130 GVGEGN
+1130 GIGEGK
-1136 LAEFKDDLVKKMLG
+1136 LSEFKDDLVKIMLG
-1150 DGEAN
+1150 EVEVN
-1155 ADVRRWATQGLGD
+1155 ADVRRGAIQGLGD
-1168 LGDPSVVLALAE
+1168 LGDPSVVPALAE
-1180 TLNNDA
+1180 TLNNDVNA
-1186 NVIALRQD
+1186 IALRQD

-1204 DAAVAE
+1204 DAAVTA
-1210 LSAKLAALQAS
+1210 LSTKLEALQAS
-1221 QSDKKV
+1221 QSEKKLRV
-1227 RIDILKALGEAKSQ
+1227 DILKALGEAKNQ

-1251 EDSDGDIHFWAAD
+1251 EDADGDIHFWAAD
-1264 ALYQITGDGHGYH
+1264 ALYKITGDGHGYH
-1277 RVDQDLA
+1277 RVG
-1284 LLE
+1284 

>member
-1 MKQKLVL
+1 MKQTLVL
-8 FISFVLAISILT
+8 LISCALAIGLLT

-31 EARIAIAKADYAA
+31 EAREAIAKADYAA
-44 ARSAIETAPDLPETR
+44 ARSAIETAPDLPETQ
-59 SLRALLQLHTGSGWS
+59 SLRALLQLHTAAGWS
-74 TDVAAWNGTIQK
+74 TDVAAWHGTIQK
-86 VVDDLQPLNKDIK
+86 VVDYLQPLNEDIK

-126 GFLANSLAAAAEK
+126 GLLANALAAAAEK
-139 SANLPSELINQ
+139 NTSLLSELVSQ
-150 PDSAAIIGLLEAE
+150 PNSTAIVGLLEAE

-186 VSDLLISATQHP
+186 VSDLLIKATQHP
-198 DADIRKGAV
+198 DADIRKSAV
-207 KHLADLEDPKLIPTF
+207 EHLGDLEDSNLIPTF

-237 NVIVAL
+237 NAVVAL
-243 ERLKEEPIVPALKL
+243 ERLKDEPILPVLNL
-257 ATQTNAAQVRLHA
+257 ATQTNAAQVRMHA
-270 AKLIGQLKAE
+270 AKMIGQLKAE
-280 EALPSLIHLL
+280 EAIPSLIYLL
-290 ADLDAHVRTASI
+290 ADLDAYVRTESIKALTVIGEASI
-302 NALTEIGNVSIAP
+302 DP
-315 LIEVIDSGAQNVL
+315 LIEVLDTDAQNIL
-328 PDENSAEFLQL
+328 PDENSN
-339 TSEYQY
+339 EYIELISNYHY

-350 IDPTRRK
+350 IDTTRRE
-357 NHRINTQAAAAQ
+357 NHRMRTQAAAAQ

-380 PRLISLLDN
+380 SRLISLLDD
-389 DDLRVR
+389 DDLRAS
-395 AGAALRAMK
+395 AGAALQAMK

-414 LKDPRDN
+414 LKDPRDD

-432 IVDLRSVDGLS
+432 IIDLRSVDGLS

-459 KTLGV
+459 KTLSV
-464 LRGRGTNNIARDALI
+464 LRGRGTDNIARDALI
-479 QGLKLD
+479 QALKLD

-495 LGEIQIGTDEAIQ
+495 LGEIQIGTDEAVQ
-508 ELIAMAMDKRGRETV
+508 ELIIMAMDKRGRETV

-528 SALTKLAATQ
+528 SALTKLAAAQ

-566 IKAPESVPALVWVLR
+566 IKAPESVPALVWVLG

-590 QRHLKRQ
+590 QRHLKRE

-602 RLKEAITDLGVEW
+602 RLKEAIANLGIEW

-639 EIALSLGKIKGDA
+639 EIALSLGKIKGEA
-652 VVQPLID
+652 VVQPLVN

-669 RKSAAFALGDVG
+669 RKSAAFALGEVT
-681 GALVVDPLIQALKD
+681 GAMVVDPLIEALRN

-717 VNPLLTTLKRDK
+717 VNPLLTTLRRDK

-738 IALRELPAEL
+738 IALREFKPEL
-748 ADAGLV
+748 ADDGLV

-760 WGTFEEKEEVLSVQT
+760 WGVFEEKQEVLSVQT
-775 EVITSLTVLGR
+775 EVITSLTVLGNE
-786 AVTAKSLTDALKSQE
+786 ATAKSLTDALKSVE

-817 ENEDSPVDAMTA
+817 ENDDSPADAMTA
-829 ELGHPNYVVRKEAV
+829 ELKHPNYVVRKEAV

-859 EILEDKNEYKSIRA
+859 KILEDKNEYKSIRA

-888 PSLIAALDDKHI
+888 PTLLAALDDEHI
-900 EIRAQAVT
+900 EIRAQAAT
-908 ALGAIKEARAVDK
+908 ALGAIREARAVDK
-921 LIEMFHAPLEDK
+921 LIELFYAPLEDV

-949 KAEALLLDILGTD
+949 KAEAMLLDILETD
-962 TEKGAIFTNAIV
+962 TEKGAIFTSAV
-974 GLGNLKST
+974 TGLGELKST
-982 EAVPGLIA
+982 KAVPALIA
-990 VLEDQNLELDAGTD
+990 VLEDQSLELNAGTD
-1004 ALAKLSARI
+1004 VLVKLSART
-1013 KAAIAL
+1013 KAATAL

-1034 LIDESEYI
+1034 LVDESEYI
-1042 IAIVDINGTKIP
+1042 IAIVDKDGKKIP
-1054 KHNWGWEN
+1054 KHNWGWEH
-1062 FVIATKPFR
+1062 FVVATKPFR

-1095 YAANALAKSDAPDV
+1095 HAANVLAKSDAPGV
-1109 MPRVRELLADPIV
+1109 IPRIRELLADPIV
-1122 QIRQLTAL
+1122 QIRQYTAL
-1130 GVGEGN
+1130 GAGEGK
-1136 LAEFKDDLVKKMLG
+1136 LSEFKDDLVKLML
-1150 DGEAN
+1150 DEVEN

-1168 LGDPSVVLALAE
+1168 LGDPSVVPALAE
-1180 TLNNDA
+1180 TLNNDV

-1204 DAAVAE
+1204 DAAVTV
-1210 LSAKLAALQAS
+1210 LSAKLEALQAS

-1227 RIDILKALGEAKSQ
+1227 RIDILKALAEAKNQ
-1241 KAVPVLKAAL
+1241 KAVPILKTAL

-1264 ALYQITGDGHGYH
+1264 ALYKITGDAHGYH
-1277 RVDQDLA
+1277 RVG
-1284 LLE
+1284 

>member
-1 MKQKLVL
+1 MKQTLVL
-8 FISFVLAISILT
+8 LISCALAIGLLT

-31 EARIAIAKADYAA
+31 EAREAIAKADYAA
-44 ARSAIETAPDLPETR
+44 ARSAIETAPDLPETQ
-59 SLRALLQLHTGSGWS
+59 SLRALLQLHTAAGWS
-74 TDVAAWNGTIQK
+74 TDVAAWHGTIQK
-86 VVDDLQPLNKDIK
+86 VVDYLQPLNEGIK
-99 TLETQED
+99 ILETQED

-126 GFLANSLAAAAEK
+126 GLLANALAAAAEK
-139 SANLPSELINQ
+139 NTSLLSELVSQ
-150 PDSAAIIGLLEAE
+150 PNSTAIVGLLEAE

-177 IQKLGNTPT
+177 IQKLGNTPM

-207 KHLADLEDPKLIPTF
+207 EHLGDLEDPKLIPTF

-237 NVIVAL
+237 NAVVAL
-243 ERLKEEPIVPALKL
+243 ERLKDGPILPALNL
-257 ATQTNAAQVRLHA
+257 ATQTNAAQVRMHA
-270 AKLIGQLKAE
+270 AKMIGQLKAE
-280 EALPSLIHLL
+280 EAIPSLIYLL
-290 ADLDAHVRTASI
+290 ADLDAYVRTESIKALTAIGEASI
-302 NALTEIGNVSIAP
+302 DP
-315 LIEVIDSGAQNVL
+315 LIEVLDTDAQNIL
-328 PDENSAEFLQL
+328 PDENSNEYIEL
-339 TSEYQY
+339 TSNYHY

-350 IDPTRRK
+350 IDTTRRE
-357 NHRINTQAAAAQ
+357 NHRMRTQAAAAQ

-380 PRLISLLDN
+380 SRLISLLDD
-389 DDLRVR
+389 DDLRAS
-395 AGAALRAMK
+395 AGAALQTMK
-404 GVAIPGLINA
+404 GVAVPGLIDA

-432 IVDLRSVDGLS
+432 IIDLRSVDGLS

-449 ARKDVRAAAA
+449 PRKDVRAAAA
-459 KTLGV
+459 KTLSV

-485 DTTAANAATA
+485 DTTAANAANA
-495 LGEIQIGTDEAIQ
+495 LGQIQIGTDEAVQ
-508 ELIAMAMDKRGRETV
+508 ELIIMAMDKRGRETV

-528 SALTKLAATQ
+528 SALTKLAAAQ

-556 RKGAVAALGE
+556 RKGAVAALGA
-566 IKAPESVPALVWVLR
+566 INAPESVPALVWVLG
-581 TRYEDIKDF
+581 TRYENIKDF
-590 QRHLKRQ
+590 QRHLKRE

-602 RLKEAITDLGVEW
+602 RLKEAIANLGIEW

-639 EIALSLGKIKGDA
+639 EIALSLGKIKGEA
-652 VVQPLID
+652 VVQPLVN

-669 RKSAAFALGDVG
+669 RKGAAFALGDVG
-681 GALVVDPLIQALKD
+681 GALVVDPLIEALRN

-738 IALRELPAEL
+738 IALREFPAEL
-748 ADAGLV
+748 ADDGLV

-760 WGTFEEKEEVLSVQT
+760 WGMFEEKEEVLSVQT
-775 EVITSLTVLGR
+775 EIITSLTVLGR
-786 AVTAKSLTDALKSQE
+786 ATTAKSLIDALKSVE

-817 ENEDSPVDAMTA
+817 ENDDSPVDAMTA
-829 ELGHPNYVVRKEAV
+829 ELKHPNYVVRKEAV

-859 EILEDKNEYKSIRA
+859 KILEDKNEYKSIRA

-888 PSLIAALDDKHI
+888 PTLLAALDDEHI
-900 EIRAQAVT
+900 EIRAQAAT
-908 ALGAIKEARAVDK
+908 ALGAIREARAVDK
-921 LIEMFHAPLEDK
+921 LIELFYAPLEDV

-949 KAEALLLDILGTD
+949 KAEAMLLDILETD
-962 TEKGAIFTNAIV
+962 TEKGAIFTSAV
-974 GLGNLKST
+974 TGLGELKST
-982 EAVPGLIA
+982 KAVPALIA
-990 VLEDQNLELDAGTD
+990 VLEDQSLELNAGTD
-1004 ALAKLSARI
+1004 ALAKLSARA
-1013 KAAIAL
+1013 KAATAL

-1034 LIDESEYI
+1034 LVDESEYI
-1042 IAIVDINGTKIP
+1042 IAIVDILGNKIP
-1054 KHNWGWEN
+1054 KHNWGWEH
-1062 FVIATKPFR
+1062 FVVATKPFR

-1095 YAANALAKSDAPDV
+1095 HAANVLAKSDAPGV
-1109 MPRVRELLADPIV
+1109 IPRIRELLADPIV
-1122 QIRQLTAL
+1122 QIRQYTAL
-1130 GVGEGN
+1130 GAGEGK
-1136 LAEFKDDLVKKMLG
+1136 LGEFKDDLVKKMLG
-1150 DGEAN
+1150 EGEAN
-1155 ADVRRWATQGLGD
+1155 VDVRRWATQGLGD
-1168 LGDPSVVLALAE
+1168 LGDPSVVPALAE

-1204 DAAVAE
+1204 DAAVTT
-1210 LSAKLAALQAS
+1210 LTTKLEALQAS

-1251 EDSDGDIHFWAAD
+1251 EDSDGDIHFWAGE

-1277 RVDQDLA
+1277 RVG
-1284 LLE
+1284 

>member
-8 FISFVLAISILT
+8 FISLVSAISILT

-31 EARIAIAKADYAA
+31 EARAAIAQADYAA
-44 ARSAIETAPDLPETR
+44 ARSAIATAPDLPETR
-59 SLRALLQLHTGSGWS
+59 SLRVLLQLHTASGWS
-74 TDVAAWNGTIQK
+74 TDVAAWHGTIQK
-86 VVDDLQPLNKDIK
+86 VVDYLQPLNKDIK

-126 GFLANSLAAAAEK
+126 GLLANSLAAAVEK
-139 SANLPSELINQ
+139 NANLLSELVSQ
-150 PDSAAIIGLLEAE
+150 TDSAAIIGLLEAE

-177 IQKLGNTPT
+177 IQKLGNTPR
-186 VSDLLISATQHP
+186 VSDLLINATQHP

-207 KHLADLEDPKLIPTF
+207 KHLADLEAPKLIPTF
-222 ESILKNKNESPYVLY
+222 KSILKDKNEFPYVLY

-243 ERLKEEPIVPALKL
+243 ERLREEPIVPALKL
-257 ATQTNAAQVRLHA
+257 ATQTNAGQVRMHA

-280 EALPSLIHLL
+280 EAIPSLIHLL
-290 ADLDAHVRTASI
+290 ADLDAYVRTASI
-302 NALTEIGNVSIAP
+302 NALTEIGEASIEP
-315 LIEVIDSGAQNVL
+315 LIEVLDSGAQNVL
-328 PDENSAEFLQL
+328 PDENSTEFLQL

-350 IDPTRRK
+350 IDTTRRK

-389 DDLRVR
+389 DDLRGS
-395 AGAALRAMK
+395 AGAALQAMK
-404 GVAIPGLINA
+404 GVAIPGLVNA
-414 LKDPRDN
+414 LKDSRDD

-432 IVDLRSVDGLS
+432 IADLRSVDGLS

-485 DTTAANAATA
+485 DTTAANAANA
-495 LGEIQIGTDEAIQ
+495 LGEIQISTDEAIQ
-508 ELIAMAMDKRGRETV
+508 GLITMAMDKRGRETV

-528 SALTKLAATQ
+528 SALTKLAAAQ

-556 RKGAVAALGE
+556 RKGAVAALGA
-566 IKAPESVPALVWVLR
+566 IKAPESVPALVWVLG

-602 RLKEAITDLGVEW
+602 RLKEAITNLGVEW

-639 EIALSLGKIKGDA
+639 EVALSLGKIKGDT
-652 VVQPLID
+652 VVQPLIN

-669 RKSAAFALGDVG
+669 RRSAAFALGEVKG
-681 GALVVDPLIQALKD
+681 EMVVDPLIEALRS

-711 IKGDKV
+711 IKGNKV
-717 VNPLLTTLKRDK
+717 INPLLTTLKKDK

-748 ADAGLV
+748 ADDGLV

-760 WGTFEEKEEVLSVQT
+760 WGTFEEKQEVLSVQT
-775 EVITSLTVLGR
+775 EIITSLTKLGK
-786 AVTAKSLTDALKSQE
+786 AATAESIINALKSEE
-801 DEWTRWKLV
+801 DEWTRWKLT

-817 ENEDSPVDAMTA
+817 ENDNSPVDAMSA
-829 ELGHPNYVVRKEAV
+829 QLEHPNPVIRKEAV

-854 LEVLI
+854 LEVLTK
-859 EILEDKNEYKSIRA
+859 ILEDKNEYKSIRA

-888 PSLIAALDDKHI
+888 ASLLASLDDEHI
-900 EIRAQAVT
+900 EVRAQAAT
-908 ALGAIKEARAVDK
+908 ALGAIREARAVDK
-921 LIEMFHAPLEDK
+921 LIELFYAPLEDK
-933 SVKAACVTAL
+933 TVKAACVTAL

-949 KAEALLLDILGTD
+949 KAEAVLLNILETD
-962 TEKGAIFTNAIV
+962 TEKGAIFTNAV
-974 GLGNLKST
+974 TGLGELKSAK
-982 EAVPGLIA
+982 AVPALIKI
-990 VLEDQNLELDAGTD
+990 LEDQSLELDARTD
-1004 ALAKLSARI
+1004 ALAKLSART
-1013 KAAIAL
+1013 KAAAAL

-1034 LIDESEYI
+1034 LVDESEYV
-1042 IAIVDINGTKIP
+1042 IAIVDKDDKKIP

-1071 LPAFV
+1071 LPAFI
-1076 APKMIE
+1076 APKMIQ

-1095 YAANALAKSDAPDV
+1095 YAANALAKSDAPEAI
-1109 MPRVRELLADPIV
+1109 PRIKELLTDPIV
-1122 QIRQLTAL
+1122 QIRQFTAL
-1130 GVGEGN
+1130 GAGEGK
-1136 LAEFKDDLVKKMLG
+1136 LSEFKDDLVKLML
-1150 DGEAN
+1150 DEVEN
-1155 ADVRRWATQGLGD
+1155 ADVRRGATQGLGD
-1168 LGDPSVVLALAE
+1168 LGDPSVVSALAE

-1204 DAAVAE
+1204 DAAVAV
-1210 LSAKLAALQAS
+1210 LSVKLEALQAS
-1221 QSDKKV
+1221 QSEKKL
-1227 RIDILKALGEAKSQ
+1227 RIDILKALAEAKNP
-1241 KAVPVLKAAL
+1241 KAIPILKTAL
-1251 EDSDGDIHFWAAD
+1251 EDSDGDVHFWAAN
-1264 ALYQITGDGHGYH
+1264 ALYKITGDGHGYH
-1277 RVDQDLA
+1277 RVG
-1284 LLE
+1284 

>member
-8 FISFVLAISILT
+8 FIGFVLIISILT

-31 EARIAIAKADYAA
+31 EARAAIAQADYAA
-44 ARSAIETAPDLPETR
+44 AQGAIETAPDLPETR
-59 SLRALLQLHTGSGWS
+59 SLRALLRLHSASGWS
-74 TDVAAWNGTIQK
+74 TDMTAWHDTVQK
-86 VVDDLQPLNKDIK
+86 VVEYLQPLNADIK

-126 GFLANSLAAAAEK
+126 GLLATSLAAATEK
-139 SANLPSELINQ
+139 SANLPSELVNQ
-150 PDSAAIIGLLEAE
+150 SDSAAIVGLLEAE
-163 KCFDPTASGAAMML
+163 KCFDSKARGAAMTL
-177 IQKLGNTPT
+177 IKNLGNTAT
-186 VSDLLISATQHP
+186 VSNLLISATQHP

-207 KHLADLEDPKLIPTF
+207 RHLGDLNDPKLIPTF

-243 ERLKEEPIVPALKL
+243 ERLREEPIVPALKL
-257 ATQTNAAQVRLHA
+257 ATRTNAGQVRMHA

-290 ADLDAHVRTASI
+290 ADLDANVRTASI
-302 NALTEIGNVSIAP
+302 NALTAIGNPSIEP
-315 LIEVIDSGAQNVL
+315 LIEVLDSGAQNVL
-328 PDENSAEFLQL
+328 PDENSDEFLQL

-350 IDPTRRK
+350 IDTTRRK

-380 PRLISLLDN
+380 SRLISLLDN
-389 DDLRVR
+389 DDLRGS

-404 GVAIPGLINA
+404 GVAVPGLVNA

-432 IVDLRSVDGLS
+432 IADLRSVDGLS

-449 ARKDVRAAAA
+449 PRKDVRAASA
-459 KTLGV
+459 KTLSV
-464 LRGRGTNNIARDALI
+464 LRGRGTDNSARDALI

-495 LGEIQIGTDEAIQ
+495 LGQIQISTDKAIQ
-508 ELIAMAMDKRGRETV
+508 ELITMAMDKRGRETV

-528 SALTKLAATQ
+528 SALTRLAAVQ

-544 LLMLSDETSPAL
+544 LLMLSDETSPVL

-566 IKAPESVPALVWVLR
+566 IKSPESVPALVWVLG

-590 QRHLKRQ
+590 QRHLKRE

-602 RLKEAITDLGVEW
+602 RLQEAIANLGIEW

-639 EIALSLGKIKGDA
+639 EVALSLGKIKGDA

-659 ALKEDERAAV
+659 SLKGDERAAV
-669 RKSAAFALGDVG
+669 RKSAAFALGEVKG
-681 GALVVDPLIQALKD
+681 EMVVDPLIQALRE

-717 VNPLLTTLKRDK
+717 VNPLLTTLKKDK

-748 ADAGLV
+748 ADDGLV

-760 WGTFEEKEEVLSVQT
+760 WGTFEEKQEVLSVQT
-775 EVITSLTVLGR
+775 EVITSLTKLGR
-786 AVTAKSLTDALKSQE
+786 AVTAESIIDALRSVE
-801 DEWTRWKLV
+801 DDWTRWKLV
-810 FALGRLE
+810 FVLGRLE
-817 ENEDSPVDAMTA
+817 ENDNSPVDAMTA
-829 ELGHPNYVVRKEAV
+829 ELEHPNYVVRKEAV
-843 LGLGLSKDRKS
+843 LGLGLSKDRNS
-854 LEVLI
+854 FQILI
-859 EILEDKNEYKSIRA
+859 DILEDKNEYKSIRA

-888 PSLIAALDDKHI
+888 PALLAALDDKHI
-900 EIRAQAVT
+900 EVRTQVVA
-908 ALGAIKEARAVDK
+908 ALGAIREARAVDK
-921 LIEMFHAPLEDK
+921 LIELFYSPLEDT

-949 KAEALLLDILGTD
+949 KAETVLLDILETD
-962 TEKGAIFTNAIV
+962 VEKGNIFKNAIT

-982 EAVPGLIA
+982 RAVPGLIA
-990 VLEDQNLELDAGTD
+990 VLEDQSLELDARTAALAGLSARTKAAA
-1004 ALAKLSARI
+1004 ALAK
-1013 KAAIAL
+1013 
-1019 ANIKDQRAAEAFGRR
+1019 IKDQRAAEAFGRR
-1034 LIDESEYI
+1034 LVDDSEYI
-1042 IAIVDINGTKIP
+1042 IAIVDIYGNKIP
-1054 KHNWGWEN
+1054 KHNWGWER
-1062 FVIATKPFR
+1062 FVTATKPFR

-1095 YAANALAKSDAPDV
+1095 YAANALAKTDAPDV
-1109 MPRVRELLADPIV
+1109 IPRVRELLASPTV
-1122 QIRQLTAL
+1122 QIRQHTAL

-1136 LAEFKDDLVKKMLG
+1136 LSEFKDDLVKKMLG

-1168 LGDPSVVLALAE
+1168 LGDPSVVAAIAE
-1180 TLNNDA
+1180 TLNNDG

-1204 DAAVAE
+1204 AAAVAA
-1210 LSAKLAALQAS
+1210 LSEKLRTLQAS
-1221 QSDKKV
+1221 QSEKKL

-1241 KAVPVLKAAL
+1241 KAVPVIKIAL
-1251 EDSDGDIHFWAAD
+1251 EDLDGDIHFWAAD
-1264 ALYQITGDGHGYH
+1264 ALYKITGDGHGYH
-1277 RVDQDLA
+1277 RVG
-1284 LLE
+1284 

>member
-1 MKQKLVL
+1 MKQTLVL
-8 FISFVLAISILT
+8 LISCVLAIGLLT

-31 EARIAIAKADYAA
+31 EAREAIAKADYAA
-44 ARSAIETAPDLPETR
+44 ARSAIETAPDLPETQ
-59 SLRALLQLHTGSGWS
+59 SLRALLQLHTAAGWS
-74 TDVAAWNGTIQK
+74 TDVAAWHGTIQK
-86 VVDDLQPLNKDIK
+86 VVDYLQPLNEDIK
-99 TLETQED
+99 ILETQED

-126 GFLANSLAAAAEK
+126 GLLANALAAAAEK
-139 SANLPSELINQ
+139 NTSLLSELVSQ
-150 PDSAAIIGLLEAE
+150 PDSTAIVGLLEAE

-186 VSDLLISATQHP
+186 VSDLLIKATQHP

-207 KHLADLEDPKLIPTF
+207 EHLGDLEDSNLIPTF

-237 NVIVAL
+237 NVVVAL
-243 ERLKEEPIVPALKL
+243 ERLKDGPILPMLNL
-257 ATQTNAAQVRLHA
+257 ATQTNAAQVRMHA
-270 AKLIGQLKAE
+270 AKMIGQLKAE
-280 EALPSLIHLL
+280 EAIPSLIYLL
-290 ADLDAHVRTASI
+290 ADLDAYVRTESIKALTVIGEASI
-302 NALTEIGNVSIAP
+302 DP
-315 LIEVIDSGAQNVL
+315 LIEVLDTDAQNIL
-328 PDENSAEFLQL
+328 PDENSN
-339 TSEYQY
+339 EYVELISNYHY

-350 IDPTRRK
+350 IDTTRRE
-357 NHRINTQAAAAQ
+357 NHRMRTQAAAAQ

-380 PRLISLLDN
+380 SRLISLLDD
-389 DDLRVR
+389 DDLRAS
-395 AGAALRAMK
+395 AGAALQTMK
-404 GVAIPGLINA
+404 GVAVPGLIDA

-432 IVDLRSVDGLS
+432 IIDLRSVDGLG

-449 ARKDVRAAAA
+449 PRKDVRAAAA
-459 KTLGV
+459 KTLSV

-485 DTTAANAATA
+485 DTTAANAANA
-495 LGEIQIGTDEAIQ
+495 LGQIQIGTDEAVQ
-508 ELIAMAMDKRGRETV
+508 ELIIMAMDKRGRETV
-523 RSAAL
+523 RNAAL
-528 SALTKLAATQ
+528 SALTRLAAAQ

-556 RKGAVAALGE
+556 RKGAVAALGA
-566 IKAPESVPALVWVLR
+566 INAPESVPALVWVLG
-581 TRYEDIKDF
+581 TRYENIKDF
-590 QRHLKRQ
+590 QRHLKRE

-602 RLKEAITDLGVEW
+602 RLKEAIANLGIEW

-639 EIALSLGKIKGDA
+639 EIALSLGKIKGEA
-652 VVQPLID
+652 VVQPLVN

-669 RKSAAFALGDVG
+669 RKGAAFALGDVG
-681 GALVVDPLIQALKD
+681 GALVVDPLIEALRN

-748 ADAGLV
+748 ADDGLV

-775 EVITSLTVLGR
+775 EIITSLTVLGR
-786 AVTAKSLTDALKSQE
+786 ATTAKSLTDALKSVE

-817 ENEDSPVDAMTA
+817 ENDDSPVDAITA
-829 ELGHPNYVVRKEAV
+829 ELKHPNYVVRKEAV

-859 EILEDKNEYKSIRA
+859 KILEDKNEYKSIRA

-888 PSLIAALDDKHI
+888 PTLLAALDDEHI
-900 EIRAQAVT
+900 EIRAQAAT
-908 ALGAIKEARAVDK
+908 ALGAIREARAVDK
-921 LIEMFHAPLEDK
+921 LIELFYAPLEDV

-949 KAEALLLDILGTD
+949 KAEAMLLDILETD
-962 TEKGAIFTNAIV
+962 TEKGAIFTSAV
-974 GLGNLKST
+974 TGLGELKST
-982 EAVPGLIA
+982 KAVPALIA
-990 VLEDQNLELDAGTD
+990 VLEDQSLELNAGTD
-1004 ALAKLSARI
+1004 ALAKLSARA
-1013 KAAIAL
+1013 KAATAL

-1034 LIDESEYI
+1034 LVDESEYI
-1042 IAIVDINGTKIP
+1042 IAIVDILGNKIP
-1054 KHNWGWEN
+1054 KHNWGWEH
-1062 FVIATKPFR
+1062 FVVATKPFR
-1071 LPAFV
+1071 LPMFIV
-1076 APKMIE
+1076 PKMIE

-1095 YAANALAKSDAPDV
+1095 HAANTLAKSGDPEV
-1109 MPRVRELLADPIV
+1109 IPRIRELLADPIV
-1122 QIRQLTAL
+1122 QIRQYMAL
-1130 GVGEGN
+1130 GVGEGK
-1136 LAEFKDDLVKKMLG
+1136 LSEFKDDLVKKVLG
-1150 DGEAN
+1150 EGEAN
-1155 ADVRRWATQGLGD
+1155 VDVRRWATQGLGD
-1168 LGDPSVVLALAE
+1168 LGDPSVVPALAE
-1180 TLNNDA
+1180 TLNNDV

-1204 DAAVAE
+1204 DAAVTV
-1210 LSAKLAALQAS
+1210 LSAKLGALQAS

-1251 EDSDGDIHFWAAD
+1251 EDSDGDIHFWAGE

-1277 RVDQDLA
+1277 RVG
-1284 LLE
+1284 

>member
-1 MKQKLVL
+1 MKQILVL
-8 FISFVLAISILT
+8 LISCALAIGLLT

-31 EARIAIAKADYAA
+31 EAREAIAKADYAA
-44 ARSAIETAPDLPETR
+44 ARSAIETAPDLPETQ
-59 SLRALLQLHTGSGWS
+59 SLRALLQLHTAAGWS
-74 TDVAAWNGTIQK
+74 TDVAAWHGTIQK
-86 VVDDLQPLNKDIK
+86 VIDYLQPLNEDIK

-139 SANLPSELINQ
+139 SANLPSELVIHT
-150 PDSAAIIGLLEAE
+150 DSAVIIGLLEAE

-207 KHLADLEDPKLIPTF
+207 KHLGDLEDPKLIPTF
-222 ESILKNKNESPYVLY
+222 ESILKNKSESPYVLY
-237 NVIVAL
+237 NAVVAL
-243 ERLKEEPIVPALKL
+243 ERLIDEPIMPALKL
-257 ATQTNAAQVRLHA
+257 ATQTNAAQVRMHA
-270 AKLIGQLKAE
+270 AKMIGQLKAE
-280 EALPSLIHLL
+280 EAIPSLIYLL
-290 ADLDAHVRTASI
+290 ADLDAYVRTESIKALTVIGEASI
-302 NALTEIGNVSIAP
+302 DP
-315 LIEVIDSGAQNVL
+315 LIEVLDTDAQNIL
-328 PDENSAEFLQL
+328 PDENSNEYIEL
-339 TSEYQY
+339 TSNYHY

-350 IDPTRRK
+350 IDTTRRE
-357 NHRINTQAAAAQ
+357 NHRMRTQAAAAQ

-380 PRLISLLDN
+380 SRLISLLDD
-389 DDLRVR
+389 DDLRVS
-395 AGAALRAMK
+395 AGAALQAMK

-414 LKDPRDN
+414 LKDPRDD

-432 IVDLRSVDGLS
+432 IIDLRSVDGLS

-459 KTLGV
+459 KTLSV

-485 DTTAANAATA
+485 DTTAANAANA
-495 LGEIQIGTDEAIQ
+495 LGQIQIGTDEAVQ
-508 ELIAMAMDKRGRETV
+508 ELIIMAMDKRGRETV
-523 RSAAL
+523 RNAAL
-528 SALTKLAATQ
+528 SALTRLAAAQ

-556 RKGAVAALGE
+556 RKGAVAALGT
-566 IKAPESVPALVWVLR
+566 INAPESVPALVWVLG
-581 TRYEDIKDF
+581 TRYENIKDF
-590 QRHLKRQ
+590 QRHLKRE

-602 RLKEAITDLGVEW
+602 RLKEAIANLGIEW

-639 EIALSLGKIKGDA
+639 EIALSLGKIKGEA
-652 VVQPLID
+652 VVQPLVN

-669 RKSAAFALGDVG
+669 RKSAAFALGEIAG
-681 GALVVDPLIQALKD
+681 TSVVDPLIQALRD

-711 IKGDKV
+711 VKGDKV
-717 VNPLLTTLKRDK
+717 VNPLLTTLKKDK

-748 ADAGLV
+748 ADDGMV

-775 EVITSLTVLGR
+775 EIITSLTVLGR
-786 AVTAKSLTDALKSQE
+786 ATTAKSLTDALKSVE

-817 ENEDSPVDAMTA
+817 ENDDSPVDAMTA
-829 ELGHPNYVVRKEAV
+829 ELEHPNYVVRKEAV

-859 EILEDKNEYKSIRA
+859 KILEDKNEYKSIRA

-888 PSLIAALDDKHI
+888 PTLLAALDDEHI
-900 EIRAQAVT
+900 EIRAQAAT
-908 ALGAIKEARAVDK
+908 ALGAIREARAVDK
-921 LIEMFHAPLEDK
+921 LIELFYAPLEDV

-949 KAEALLLDILGTD
+949 KAEAMLLDILETD
-962 TEKGAIFTNAIV
+962 TEKGAIFTSAV
-974 GLGNLKST
+974 TGLGELKST
-982 EAVPGLIA
+982 KAVPALIA
-990 VLEDQNLELDAGTD
+990 VLEDQSLELNAGTD
-1004 ALAKLSARI
+1004 ALVKLSARA
-1013 KAAIAL
+1013 KAATAL

-1034 LIDESEYI
+1034 LVDESEYI
-1042 IAIVDINGTKIP
+1042 IAIVDKDGNKIP
-1054 KHNWGWEN
+1054 KHNWGWEH
-1062 FVIATKPFR
+1062 FVVATKPFR
-1071 LPAFV
+1071 LPMFIV
-1076 APKMIE
+1076 PKMIA

-1095 YAANALAKSDAPDV
+1095 HAANVLAKSDAPGV
-1109 MPRVRELLADPIV
+1109 IPRIRELLADPIV
-1122 QIRQLTAL
+1122 QIRQYTAL
-1130 GVGEGN
+1130 GAGEGK
-1136 LAEFKDDLVKKMLG
+1136 LGEFKDDLVKLML
-1150 DGEAN
+1150 DEVEN

-1168 LGDPSVVLALAE
+1168 LGDPSVVPALAE
-1180 TLNNDA
+1180 TLNNDV

-1204 DAAVAE
+1204 DAAVTV
-1210 LSAKLAALQAS
+1210 LSAKLEALQAS

-1227 RIDILKALGEAKSQ
+1227 RIDILKALAEAKSQ

-1264 ALYQITGDGHGYH
+1264 ALYKITGDAHGYH
-1277 RVDQDLA
+1277 RVG
-1284 LLE
+1284 

>member
-1 MKQKLVL
+1 M
-8 FISFVLAISILT
+8 
-20 GCAEKEDKNIL
+20 G
-31 EARIAIAKADYAA
+31 
-44 ARSAIETAPDLPETR
+44 DL
-59 SLRALLQLHTGSGWS
+59 
-74 TDVAAWNGTIQK
+74 N
-86 VVDDLQPLNKDIK
+86 
-99 TLETQED
+99 
-106 PDSDDLDRL
+106 
-115 ERLIRS
+115 
-121 RNSIA
+121 
-126 GFLANSLAAAAEK
+126 
-139 SANLPSELINQ
+139 
-150 PDSAAIIGLLEAE
+150 
-163 KCFDPTASGAAMML
+163 
-177 IQKLGNTPT
+177 
-186 VSDLLISATQHP
+186 
-198 DADIRKGAV
+198 
-207 KHLADLEDPKLIPTF
+207 DPKLIPTF

-243 ERLKEEPIVPALKL
+243 ERLREEPIVPALKL
-257 ATQTNAAQVRLHA
+257 ATQTNAGQVRMHA

-290 ADLDAHVRTASI
+290 ADLDVNVRTASI
-302 NALTEIGNVSIAP
+302 NALTEIGSPSIEP
-315 LIEVIDSGAQNVL
+315 LIEVLDSGAQNVL
-328 PDENSAEFLQL
+328 PDENSDEFLQL
-339 TSEYQY
+339 TAEYQY

-350 IDPTRRK
+350 IDTTRRK

-380 PRLISLLDN
+380 SRLISLLDN
-389 DDLRVR
+389 DDLRGS
-395 AGAALRAMK
+395 AGAALQAMK
-404 GVAIPGLINA
+404 GVAVPGLVNA
-414 LKDPRDN
+414 LKDSRDN

-432 IVDLRSVDGLS
+432 IADLRSVDGLS

-449 ARKDVRAAAA
+449 PRKDVRAASA
-459 KTLGV
+459 KTLSV
-464 LRGRGTNNIARDALI
+464 LRGRGTDNSARDALI

-495 LGEIQIGTDEAIQ
+495 LGQIQISTDEAIQ
-508 ELIAMAMDKRGRETV
+508 ELITMAMDKRGRETV

-528 SALTKLAATQ
+528 SALTRLAAAQ

-544 LLMLSDETSPAL
+544 LLMLSDETSPVL

-566 IKAPESVPALVWVLR
+566 IRSPDSVPALVWVLR

-590 QRHLKRQ
+590 QRHLKRE

-602 RLKEAITDLGVEW
+602 RLKEAIANLGVEW
-615 TGEYAPPDY
+615 TGDYAPPDY

-639 EIALSLGKIKGDA
+639 EVALSLGKIKGDA

-659 ALKEDERAAV
+659 SLKGDERAAV
-669 RKSAAFALGDVG
+669 RKSAAFALGEVTG
-681 GALVVDPLIQALKD
+681 EMVVDPLIQALRE

-717 VNPLLTTLKRDK
+717 VNPLLTTLKKDK

-748 ADAGLV
+748 ADDGLV

-760 WGTFEEKEEVLSVQT
+760 WGTFEEKQEVLSVQT
-775 EVITSLTVLGR
+775 EVITSLTKLGNET
-786 AVTAKSLTDALKSQE
+786 TAKSIINALRSAE
-801 DEWTRWKLV
+801 DDWTRWKLV

-817 ENEDSPVDAMTA
+817 ENYDAPVDAMSA
-829 ELGHPNYVVRKEAV
+829 ELEHPNYVIRKEAV

-854 LEVLI
+854 LEILVG
-859 EILEDKNEYKSIRA
+859 ILEDKNEYKSIRA
-873 SAATALGTLLDERAA
+873 SAATALGTLLDEGAA
-888 PSLIAALDDKHI
+888 PSLLAALDDKHI
-900 EIRAQAVT
+900 EVRTQVAA
-908 ALGAIKEARAVDK
+908 ALGAIREARAVDK
-921 LIEMFHAPLEDK
+921 LIEMFYAPLEDK
-933 SVKAACVTAL
+933 VVKAACVTAL

-949 KAEALLLDILGTD
+949 KAETVLLDILETD
-962 TEKGAIFTNAIV
+962 TEKGAIFTNAV
-974 GLGNLKST
+974 TGLGVLKST
-982 EAVPGLIA
+982 RAVPKLIE
-990 VLEDQNLELDAGTD
+990 VLEDQNLEMDVRTD
-1004 ALAKLSARI
+1004 ALVKLSART

-1034 LIDESEYI
+1034 LVDESEYG
-1042 IAIVDINGTKIP
+1042 IAIVDKDGKKIP

-1076 APKMIE
+1076 APKMIQ

-1109 MPRVRELLADPIV
+1109 IPRIRELLASPTV
-1122 QIRQLTAL
+1122 QIRQHTAL

-1136 LAEFKDDLVKKMLG
+1136 LSEFKDDLVKKMLG

-1168 LGDPSVVLALAE
+1168 LGDPSVVAAIAE

-1204 DAAVAE
+1204 DAAVTA
-1210 LSAKLAALQAS
+1210 LSEKLKTLQAS
-1221 QSDKKV
+1221 QSEKKL

-1241 KAVPVLKAAL
+1241 KAVPALKTAL
-1251 EDSDGDIHFWAAD
+1251 EDLDGDIHFWAAD
-1264 ALYQITGDGHGYH
+1264 ALYKITGDGHGYH
-1277 RVDQDLA
+1277 RVG
-1284 LLE
+1284 

>member
-1 MKQKLVL
+1 MKQKLAL
-8 FISFVLAISILT
+8 LISCVSAIAIFT
-20 GCAEKEDKNIL
+20 GCAEKEDRNIL
-31 EARIAIAKADYAA
+31 EARAAIAKMDYTA
-44 ARSAIETAPDLPETR
+44 ARTTIETAPDLPETR
-59 SLRALLQLHTGSGWS
+59 SLRVLLQLHTSAGWS
-74 TDVAAWNGTIQK
+74 TDAAAWHGTIQK
-86 VVDDLQPLNKDIK
+86 VIDYLPPLNADIK

-126 GFLANSLAAAAEK
+126 GLLASALAAAAEK
-139 SANLPSELINQ
+139 NPNLPLELVNQ
-150 PDSAAIIGLLEAE
+150 SNSAVIIALLEAE
-163 KCFDPTASGAAMML
+163 KCFDPKASGTAMTL
-177 IQKLGNTPT
+177 IQTLGNTPR
-186 VSDLLISATQHP
+186 VSDLLIAATQHS
-198 DADIRKGAV
+198 DSDIRKGAV
-207 KHLADLEDPKLIPTF
+207 KHLGDLADPTLIPTF

-237 NVIVAL
+237 QVIVAL
-243 ERLKEEPIVPALKL
+243 ERLREEPIVPALKL
-257 ATQTNAAQVRLHA
+257 ATQTNAGQVRMHA

-280 EALPSLIHLL
+280 EAIPALIHLL
-290 ADLDAHVRTASI
+290 ADLDVYVRLASI
-302 NALTEIGNVSIAP
+302 NALTEIGETSITP
-315 LIEVIDSGAQNVL
+315 LIEVLDSGAQNVL
-328 PDENSAEFLQL
+328 PDENSTEFLQL

-350 IDPTRRK
+350 IDTTRRK
-357 NHRINTQAAAAQ
+357 NHRISTQAAAAQ
-369 ALGALKAEEAI
+369 ALGALKAEESI
-380 PRLISLLDN
+380 SRLISLLDN
-389 DDLRVR
+389 DDLRVS
-395 AGAALRAMK
+395 AGAALQAMK
-404 GVAIPGLINA
+404 GVAVPGLVNA
-414 LKDPRDN
+414 LKDPRDD

-432 IVDLRSVDGLS
+432 ILDLRSVDGLS
-443 EALMTD
+443 EALMAD
-449 ARKDVRAAAA
+449 PRKDVRAAAA
-459 KTLGV
+459 KTLSV
-464 LRGRGTNNIARDALI
+464 LRGRGKNNIARDALI

-495 LGEIQIGTDEAIQ
+495 LGEIQISTDEAIQ
-508 ELIAMAMDKRGRETV
+508 ELITMAMDKRGRETV
-523 RSAAL
+523 RNAAL
-528 SALTKLAATQ
+528 SALTRLAAAQ

-544 LLMLSDETSPAL
+544 LLMLSDETSPVL

-566 IKAPESVPALVWVLR
+566 IKSPESVPALVWVLG

-602 RLKEAITDLGVEW
+602 RLKDAIANLGVEW
-615 TGEYAPPDY
+615 TGEYTPPDY

-639 EIALSLGKIKGDA
+639 EAALSLGKIKGEA
-652 VVQPLID
+652 VVQPLIES
-659 ALKEDERAAV
+659 LKEDERAAV

-681 GALVVDPLIQALKD
+681 GEQVVDSLIQALRD

-748 ADAGLV
+748 ADDGLV

-760 WGTFEEKEEVLSVQT
+760 WGTFEEKQEVLSVQT
-775 EVITSLTVLGR
+775 EVITSLTKLGNE
-786 AVTAKSLTDALKSQE
+786 ATAKSIINALKSVE
-801 DEWTRWKLV
+801 DDWTRWQLV

-817 ENEDSPVDAMTA
+817 ENYDSPVEAITA
-829 ELGHPNYVVRKEAV
+829 QLEHPNYVVRKEAV

-854 LEVLI
+854 LE
-859 EILEDKNEYKSIRA
+859 ILTKILGDENEYKSIRA

-888 PSLIAALDDKHI
+888 PALLAALEDKHI
-900 EIRAQAVT
+900 EIRAQAVA
-908 ALGAIKEARAVDK
+908 ALGAIREARAIDK
-921 LIEMFHAPLEDK
+921 LVEMFYAPLEDK
-933 SVKAACVTAL
+933 TVKAACVTAL

-949 KAEALLLDILGTD
+949 KAENVLLNVLETD
-962 TEKGAIFTNAIV
+962 MEKGDVFKNAV
-974 GLGNLKST
+974 TGLGELEST
-982 EAVPGLIA
+982 KAVPALIEI
-990 VLEDQNLELDAGTD
+990 LEDQNLELDARWD
-1004 ALAKLSARI
+1004 ALAKLSARVQ
-1013 KAAIAL
+1013 AAIAL
-1019 ANIKDQRAAEAFGRR
+1019 AKIKDQRAAEAFGRR
-1034 LIDESEYI
+1034 LINESEYV
-1042 IAIVDINGTKIP
+1042 IAIVDKDGKKIP

-1076 APKMIE
+1076 APKMIQ

-1088 EEWPVKA
+1088 EQWPVKA

-1109 MPRVRELLADPIV
+1109 IPRIRELLADPIV
-1122 QIRQLTAL
+1122 QIRQHTAL
-1130 GVGEGN
+1130 GVGEGKRSQ
-1136 LAEFKDDLVKKMLG
+1136 FKDDLVKKMLG

-1168 LGDPSVVLALAE
+1168 LGDPSVVSALAE
-1180 TLNNDA
+1180 TLNNDV

-1204 DAAVAE
+1204 DAAVAA
-1210 LSAKLAALQAS
+1210 LSAKLETLQRNRTE
-1221 QSDKKV
+1221 KKL

-1241 KAVPVLKAAL
+1241 KAVSVLQAAL
-1251 EDSDGDIHFWAAD
+1251 ADSDGDIHFWAAD

-1277 RVDQDLA
+1277 RVG
-1284 LLE
+1284 

>member
-8 FISFVLAISILT
+8 FISCVLAIGILT

-31 EARIAIAKADYAA
+31 EAREAIAKADYTA

-59 SLRALLQLHTGSGWS
+59 SLRALLQLHTAAGWS
-74 TDVAAWNGTIQK
+74 TEVAAWHGTIQK
-86 VVDDLQPLNKDIK
+86 VVDYLQPLNESIQ

-126 GFLANSLAAAAEK
+126 GLLANSLAIAAEK
-139 SANLPSELINQ
+139 NTNLLSELVSQ
-150 PDSAAIIGLLEAE
+150 TDSAAIIGLLEAE

-186 VSDLLISATQHP
+186 VSDLLISTTQHP

-207 KHLADLEDPKLIPTF
+207 KHLGDLGDPKLIPTF

-243 ERLKEEPIVPALKL
+243 GRLKDQPIVPALKL
-257 ATQTNAAQVRLHA
+257 ATQTNAAQVRMHA

-280 EALPSLIHLL
+280 EAIPSLIHLL
-290 ADLDAHVRTASI
+290 ADLDVYVRTGSI
-302 NALTEIGNVSIAP
+302 NALTEIGEASIEP
-315 LIEVIDSGAQNVL
+315 LIEVLDSGAQNIL
-328 PDENSAEFLQL
+328 PDENSN
-339 TSEYQY
+339 EYVELISDYHY

-350 IDPTRRK
+350 IDTTRRK
-357 NHRINTQAAAAQ
+357 NHRIRTQAAAAQ

-380 PRLISLLDN
+380 TRLISLLDD
-389 DDLRVR
+389 DDLRVS
-395 AGAALRAMK
+395 AGAALQAMK
-404 GVAIPGLINA
+404 GVAVPGLINA
-414 LKDPRDN
+414 LKAPRDN

-432 IVDLRSVDGLS
+432 ITDLRSVDGLS

-459 KTLGV
+459 KTLSV

-485 DTTAANAATA
+485 DTTAANAANA
-495 LGEIQIGTDEAIQ
+495 LGEIQIITDEAVR
-508 ELIAMAMDKRGRETV
+508 ELITMAMDKRGRETV

-528 SALTKLAATQ
+528 SALTKLAAAQ

-556 RKGAVAALGE
+556 RKGAVAALGA
-566 IKAPESVPALVWVLR
+566 IKAPESVPALMWVLA

-602 RLKEAITDLGVEW
+602 RLKEAIANLGIEW

-624 RTWGELKPIPSLVRS
+624 RTWGELKPVPSLVRS
-639 EIALSLGKIKGDA
+639 EIALSLGKIKGDV

-669 RKSAAFALGDVG
+669 RKSAAFALGEVG
-681 GALVVDPLIQALKD
+681 GAKVVDSLIEALRS

-717 VNPLLTTLKRDK
+717 VNPLLTTLKKDK

-760 WGTFEEKEEVLSVQT
+760 WGTFEEKQEVLSVQT
-775 EVITSLTVLGR
+775 EVITSLTILGR
-786 AVTAKSLTDALKSQE
+786 AATAKSLTDALKSEE

-817 ENEDSPVDAMTA
+817 ENDDSPVDAMTA
-829 ELGHPNYVVRKEAV
+829 ELKHPNYVVRKEAV

-859 EILEDKNEYKSIRA
+859 KILEDKNEYKSIRA
-873 SAATALGTLLDERAA
+873 SAAIALGTLLDERASPA
-888 PSLIAALDDKHI
+888 LLAALDDEHI

-908 ALGAIKEARAVDK
+908 ALGAIREARAVDK
-921 LIEMFHAPLEDK
+921 LIEMFYAPLEDK

-943 GLIGGE
+943 GLIGDE
-949 KAEALLLDILGTD
+949 KAKTVLLDILETD
-962 TEKGAIFTNAIV
+962 TEKGAIFKNAIT
-974 GLGNLKST
+974 GLGNLESVK
-982 EAVPGLIA
+982 AVPALIEI
-990 VLEDQNLELDAGTD
+990 LEDQNLELDARTD
-1004 ALAKLSARI
+1004 ALAKLSARA
-1013 KAAIAL
+1013 KAATAL
-1019 ANIKDQRAAEAFGRR
+1019 AEIKDQRAAEAFGRR
-1034 LIDESEYI
+1034 LVDESEYI
-1042 IAIVDINGTKIP
+1042 IAIVDILGVKIP
-1054 KHNWGWEN
+1054 KHNWGWEH

-1071 LPAFV
+1071 LPMFIV
-1076 APKMIE
+1076 PKMIA

-1095 YAANALAKSDAPDV
+1095 HAANALAKSGAPEV
-1109 MPRVRELLADPIV
+1109 IPRITELLASPVV
-1122 QIRQLTAL
+1122 QIRQYTAL

-1136 LAEFKDDLVKKMLG
+1136 LGEFKDDLVKKMLG
-1150 DGEAN
+1150 EGEAN

-1168 LGDPSVVLALAE
+1168 LGDPSVVIALAE
-1180 TLNNDA
+1180 TLNNNA

-1194 AALALGKIGD
+1194 AALALGRIGD
-1204 DAAVAE
+1204 DAAVAA
-1210 LSAKLAALQAS
+1210 LSAKLEALQAS

-1227 RIDILKALGEAKSQ
+1227 RIDILKAIGEAKSQ
-1241 KAVPVLKAAL
+1241 KAVPVLKTAL

-1264 ALYQITGDGHGYH
+1264 ALYKITGDGHGYH
-1277 RVDQDLA
+1277 RVG
-1284 LLE
+1284 

>member
-8 FISFVLAISILT
+8 FISFVLAVGILT
-20 GCAEKEDKNIL
+20 GCAEKEDRNIL
-31 EARIAIAKADYAA
+31 EARAAIAKVDYAA
-44 ARSAIETAPDLPETR
+44 ARSAIETAPNLPETQ
-59 SLRALLQLHTGSGWS
+59 SLRALLQLHNASGWS
-74 TDVAAWNGTIQK
+74 TDAAAWHGTIQK
-86 VVDDLQPLNKDIK
+86 VGDYLQPLNTDVK

-126 GFLANSLAAAAEK
+126 GLLANGLAAAAEK
-139 SANLPSELINQ
+139 SANLPSELVNQ

-163 KCFDPTASGAAMML
+163 KCFDPMASGAAMML

-186 VSDLLISATQHP
+186 VSGLLISATQHP

-207 KHLADLEDPKLIPTF
+207 RHLGDLEDPKLIPTF

-243 ERLKEEPIVPALKL
+243 ERLREEPIVPALKL
-257 ATQTNAAQVRLHA
+257 ATQTNAGQVRMHA

-280 EALPSLIHLL
+280 EAIPSLIHLL
-290 ADLDAHVRTASI
+290 ADLDANVRLASI

-315 LIEVIDSGAQNVL
+315 LIEVLDSGAQNVL
-328 PDENSAEFLQL
+328 PDENSTEFLQL

-389 DDLRVR
+389 DDLRVS
-395 AGAALRAMK
+395 AGAALQAMK
-404 GVAIPGLINA
+404 GVAIPGLVDA
-414 LKDPRDN
+414 LKDPRDD
-421 VRIRSAEVLAG
+421 VRIRSAEVLTG

-464 LRGRGTNNIARDALI
+464 LRGRGTDNIARDALI

-508 ELIAMAMDKRGRETV
+508 ELITMAMDKRGRETV
-523 RSAAL
+523 RNAAL
-528 SALTKLAATQ
+528 SALTRLAAAQ

-556 RKGAVAALGE
+556 RKSAVAALGE
-566 IKAPESVPALVWVLR
+566 IKAPESVPALVWVLG

-602 RLKEAITDLGVEW
+602 RLKEAITNLGVEW

-639 EIALSLGKIKGDA
+639 EVALSLGKIKGDA

-681 GALVVDPLIQALKD
+681 GALVVDPLIEALRN

-717 VNPLLTTLKRDK
+717 IDPLLTTLKRDK

-748 ADAGLV
+748 ADDGLV

-760 WGTFEEKEEVLSVQT
+760 WGTFEEKQEVLSVQT
-775 EVITSLTVLGR
+775 EVITSLTKLGR
-786 AVTAKSLTDALKSQE
+786 AVTAKSIINALKSVE
-801 DEWTRWKLV
+801 DDWTRWKLV

-817 ENEDSPVDAMTA
+817 ENEDSPVDAMIA
-829 ELGHPNYVVRKEAV
+829 ELEHPNYVVRKEAV

-854 LEVLI
+854 LEILTQ
-859 EILEDKNEYKSIRA
+859 ILEGKNEYKSIRA

-888 PSLIAALDDKHI
+888 PSLLAALDDKHI
-900 EIRAQAVT
+900 EVRAQAVT
-908 ALGAIKEARAVDK
+908 ALGAIREARAIDK
-921 LIEMFHAPLEDK
+921 LVQLFYAPLEDK
-933 SVKAACVTAL
+933 TVKAACVTAL

-949 KAEALLLDILGTD
+949 KAEAVLLDILETD
-962 TEKGAIFTNAIV
+962 TERGDIFTNAV
-974 GLGNLKST
+974 TGLGELKST
-982 EAVPGLIA
+982 KAVPALIEI
-990 VLEDQNLELDAGTD
+990 LEDQSLELDARWD
-1004 ALAKLSARI
+1004 ALAKLSARV

-1034 LIDESEYI
+1034 LVDESEYV
-1042 IAIVDINGTKIP
+1042 IAIVDKDGKKIP

-1062 FVIATKPFR
+1062 FVIATKPFQ

-1076 APKMIE
+1076 APKMVQ

-1095 YAANALAKSDAPDV
+1095 YAANALAKSDDPDV
-1109 MPRVRELLADPIV
+1109 IPRIRELLADPIV
-1122 QIRQLTAL
+1122 QIRQHTAL
-1130 GVGEGN
+1130 GVGEGK
-1136 LAEFKDDLVKKMLG
+1136 LSEFKDDLVKKMLG

-1168 LGDPSVVLALAE
+1168 LGDPSVVPALAE
-1180 TLNNDA
+1180 TLNNDV

-1204 DAAVAE
+1204 DAAVAA
-1210 LSAKLAALQAS
+1210 LSAKLEALQAS
-1221 QSDKKV
+1221 QSEKKL

-1264 ALYQITGDGHGYH
+1264 ALYKITGDGHGYH
-1277 RVDQDLA
+1277 RVG
-1284 LLE
+1284 

>member
-8 FISFVLAISILT
+8 FIGFVLIISVLT
-20 GCAEKEDKNIL
+20 GCAEKEDRNIL
-31 EARIAIAKADYAA
+31 EARAAIAKADYAA
-44 ARSAIETAPDLPETR
+44 AQGAIETAPDLPETR
-59 SLRALLQLHTGSGWS
+59 SLRALLRLHSASGWS
-74 TDVAAWNGTIQK
+74 TDMTAWHDTVQK
-86 VVDDLQPLNKDIK
+86 VVEYLQPLNADIK

-126 GFLANSLAAAAEK
+126 GLLATSLAAATEK

-150 PDSAAIIGLLEAE
+150 SDSAAIVGLLEAE
-163 KCFDPTASGAAMML
+163 KCFDAEASGAAMTL
-177 IQKLGNTPT
+177 IKNLGNTPT
-186 VSDLLISATQHP
+186 VSNLLISATQHP

-207 KHLADLEDPKLIPTF
+207 RHLGDLSDPKLIPTF
-222 ESILKNKNESPYVLY
+222 ELILKNKNESPYVLY

-243 ERLKEEPIVPALKL
+243 ERLREEPIVPALKL
-257 ATQTNAAQVRLHA
+257 ATQTNAGQVRMHA

-290 ADLDAHVRTASI
+290 ADLDANVRTASI
-302 NALTEIGNVSIAP
+302 NALTEIGNPSIEP
-315 LIEVIDSGAQNVL
+315 LIEVLDSGAQNVL
-328 PDENSAEFLQL
+328 PDENSDEFLQL

-350 IDPTRRK
+350 IDTTRRK

-369 ALGALKAEEAI
+369 ALGALKAEAAI
-380 PRLISLLDN
+380 SRLISLLDN
-389 DDLRVR
+389 DDLRGS

-404 GVAIPGLINA
+404 GVAVPGLVNA

-432 IVDLRSVDGLS
+432 IADLRSVDGLS

-449 ARKDVRAAAA
+449 PRKDVRAASA
-459 KTLGV
+459 KTLSV
-464 LRGRGTNNIARDALI
+464 LRGRGTDNSARDALI

-495 LGEIQIGTDEAIQ
+495 LGQIQISTDEAIQ
-508 ELIAMAMDKRGRETV
+508 ELITMAMDKRGRETV

-528 SALTKLAATQ
+528 SALTRLAAVQ

-544 LLMLSDETSPAL
+544 LLMLSDETSPVL

-566 IKAPESVPALVWVLR
+566 IKSPDSVPALVWVLG

-590 QRHLKRQ
+590 QRHLKRE

-602 RLKEAITDLGVEW
+602 RLKEAIANLGVEW

-639 EIALSLGKIKGDA
+639 EVALSLGKIKGDA

-659 ALKEDERAAV
+659 SLKEDERAAV

-681 GALVVDPLIQALKD
+681 GQLVVDPLIEALRN

-717 VNPLLTTLKRDK
+717 INPLLTTLKKDK

-748 ADAGLV
+748 ADDGLV

-760 WGTFEEKEEVLSVQT
+760 WGTFEEKQEVLSVQT
-775 EVITSLTVLGR
+775 EVITSLTKLGNET
-786 AVTAKSLTDALKSQE
+786 TAKSIINALRSVE
-801 DEWTRWKLV
+801 DDWTRWKLV

-817 ENEDSPVDAMTA
+817 ENYETPVDAMSA
-829 ELGHPNYVVRKEAV
+829 ELEHPNYVIRKEAV

-854 LEVLI
+854 LE
-859 EILEDKNEYKSIRA
+859 ILTGILGDKSEYKSIRA

-888 PSLIAALDDKHI
+888 PSLLAALDDKHI
-900 EIRAQAVT
+900 EVRTQVVA
-908 ALGAIKEARAVDK
+908 ALGAIREARAVDK
-921 LIEMFHAPLEDK
+921 LIEMFYAPLEDK
-933 SVKAACVTAL
+933 VVKAACVTAL
-943 GLIGGE
+943 GLIGSE
-949 KAEALLLDILGTD
+949 KAETVLLDILETD
-962 TEKGAIFTNAIV
+962 TEKGAIFTNAV
-974 GLGNLKST
+974 TGLGELKST
-982 EAVPGLIA
+982 RAVPKLIEI
-990 VLEDQNLELDAGTD
+990 LEDQSLEMDVRTD
-1004 ALAKLSARI
+1004 ALVKLSART

-1034 LIDESEYI
+1034 LVDESEYG
-1042 IAIVDINGTKIP
+1042 IAIVDKDGKKIP

-1076 APKMIE
+1076 APKMIQ

-1109 MPRVRELLADPIV
+1109 VPRIRELLASPTV
-1122 QIRQLTAL
+1122 QIRQHTAL

-1136 LAEFKDDLVKKMLG
+1136 LSEFKDDLVKKMLG

-1168 LGDPSVVLALAE
+1168 LGDPSVVAAIAE

-1194 AALALGKIGD
+1194 AALALGKIGG
-1204 DAAVAE
+1204 DAAVTA
-1210 LSAKLAALQAS
+1210 LSEKLKTLQAS
-1221 QSDKKV
+1221 QSEKKL
-1227 RIDILKALGEAKSQ
+1227 RIDLLKALGEAKSQ
-1241 KAVPVLKAAL
+1241 KAVPALKTAL
-1251 EDSDGDIHFWAAD
+1251 EDLDGDIHFWGGGCP
-1264 ALYQITGDGHGYH
+1264 I
-1277 RVDQDLA
+1277 
-1284 LLE
+1284 

>member
-1 MKQKLVL
+1 MKQTLVL
-8 FISFVLAISILT
+8 LISCALAIGLLT

-31 EARIAIAKADYAA
+31 EAREAIAKADYAA
-44 ARSAIETAPDLPETR
+44 ARSAIEAAPDLPETQ
-59 SLRALLQLHTGSGWS
+59 SLRALLQLHIAAGWS
-74 TDVAAWNGTIQK
+74 TDVAAWHGTIQK
-86 VVDDLQPLNKDIK
+86 VVDYLQPLNEDIK

-126 GFLANSLAAAAEK
+126 GLLANALAAAAEK
-139 SANLPSELINQ
+139 NTSLLSDLVSQ
-150 PDSAAIIGLLEAE
+150 PDSTAIVGLLEAE

-186 VSDLLISATQHP
+186 VSDLLIKATQHP

-207 KHLADLEDPKLIPTF
+207 KHLGDLEDPNLIPTF
-222 ESILKNKNESPYVLY
+222 ESVLKNKNESPYVLY
-237 NVIVAL
+237 NAIVAL
-243 ERLKEEPIVPALKL
+243 ERLKDEPILPALNL
-257 ATQTNAAQVRLHA
+257 ATQTNAAQVRMHA
-270 AKLIGQLKAE
+270 AKMIGQLKAE
-280 EALPSLIHLL
+280 EAIPSLIYLL
-290 ADLDAHVRTASI
+290 ADLDVYVRTESIKALTAIGEASI
-302 NALTEIGNVSIAP
+302 DP
-315 LIEVIDSGAQNVL
+315 LIEVLDTDAQNIL
-328 PDENSAEFLQL
+328 PDENSNEYVEL
-339 TSEYQY
+339 TSNYHY

-350 IDPTRRK
+350 IDTTRRE
-357 NHRINTQAAAAQ
+357 NHRMRTQAAAAQ

-380 PRLISLLDN
+380 SRLISLLDD
-389 DDLRVR
+389 DDLRAS
-395 AGAALRAMK
+395 AGAALQAMK

-414 LKDPRDN
+414 LKDPRDD
-421 VRIRSAEVLAG
+421 VRIRSAEVLVG
-432 IVDLRSVDGLS
+432 IIDLRSVDGLS

-459 KTLGV
+459 KTLSV
-464 LRGRGTNNIARDALI
+464 LRGRGTDNIARDALI

-485 DTTAANAATA
+485 DTTAANAANA
-495 LGEIQIGTDEAIQ
+495 LGQIQIGTDEAVQ
-508 ELIAMAMDKRGRETV
+508 ELITMAMDKRGRETV

-528 SALTKLAATQ
+528 SALTKLAAAQ

-566 IKAPESVPALVWVLR
+566 IKAPESVPALVWVLG

-602 RLKEAITDLGVEW
+602 RLKEAITNLGIEW

-639 EIALSLGKIKGDA
+639 EIALSLGKIKGEA

-669 RKSAAFALGDVG
+669 RKGAAFALGDVG
-681 GALVVDPLIQALKD
+681 GALVVDPLIEALRN

-717 VNPLLTTLKRDK
+717 ANPLLTTLRRDK

-738 IALRELPAEL
+738 IALREFKPEL
-748 ADAGLV
+748 ADDGLV

-760 WGTFEEKEEVLSVQT
+760 WGVFEEKQEVLSVQT
-775 EVITSLTVLGR
+775 EVITSLTVLGNE
-786 AVTAKSLTDALKSQE
+786 ATAKSLTDALKSVE
-801 DEWTRWKLV
+801 DDWTRWKLV

-817 ENEDSPVDAMTA
+817 ENDDSPVDAMTA
-829 ELGHPNYVVRKEAV
+829 ELKHPNYVVRKEAV

-859 EILEDKNEYKSIRA
+859 KILEDKNEYKSIRA

-888 PSLIAALDDKHI
+888 PALLAALDDEHI
-900 EIRAQAVT
+900 EIRAQAAT
-908 ALGAIKEARAVDK
+908 ALGAIREARAVDK
-921 LIEMFHAPLEDK
+921 LIELFYAPLEDV

-949 KAEALLLDILGTD
+949 KAEVMLLDILETD
-962 TEKGAIFTNAIV
+962 TEKGAIFTNAV
-974 GLGNLKST
+974 TGLGELKST
-982 EAVPGLIA
+982 KAVPALIA
-990 VLEDQNLELDAGTD
+990 VLEDQSLELNAGTD
-1004 ALAKLSARI
+1004 ALVKLSARA
-1013 KAAIAL
+1013 KAATAL

-1034 LIDESEYI
+1034 LVDESEYI
-1042 IAIVDINGTKIP
+1042 IAIVDKDGNKIP
-1054 KHNWGWEN
+1054 KHNWGWEH
-1062 FVIATKPFR
+1062 FVVATKPFR

-1095 YAANALAKSDAPDV
+1095 HAANVLAKSAAPEV
-1109 MPRVRELLADPIV
+1109 IPRIRELLADPII
-1122 QIRQLTAL
+1122 QIRQYTAL
-1130 GVGEGN
+1130 GAGEGK
-1136 LAEFKDDLVKKMLG
+1136 LGEFKDDLVKKMLG
-1150 DGEAN
+1150 EGEAN

-1168 LGDPSVVLALAE
+1168 LGDPSVVPALAE
-1180 TLNNDA
+1180 TLNNDV

-1204 DAAVAE
+1204 DAAVTV
-1210 LSAKLAALQAS
+1210 LSAKLEALQAS

-1241 KAVPVLKAAL
+1241 KAISVLKAAL
-1251 EDSDGDIHFWAAD
+1251 KDSDGDIHFWAAD

-1277 RVDQDLA
+1277 RVG
-1284 LLE
+1284 

>member
-8 FISFVLAISILT
+8 FISFVLAVAIFT
-20 GCAEKEDKNIL
+20 GCAEKEDRNIL
-31 EARIAIAKADYAA
+31 EARTAIARADYAA

-74 TDVAAWNGTIQK
+74 TDAAAWHGTVQR
-86 VVDDLQPLNKDIK
+86 VVEYLQPLNNDIK
-99 TLETQED
+99 ALETQED

-126 GFLANSLAAAAEK
+126 GLLANAISAAAEK
-139 SANLPSELINQ
+139 NTNLPSELVNQ

-163 KCFDPTASGAAMML
+163 KCFDSKASGAAMML
-177 IQKLGNTPT
+177 IQKLGNTPR
-186 VSDLLISATQHP
+186 VSDLLIAATQHQ

-207 KHLADLEDPKLIPTF
+207 KHLGDLEDPKLIPTF

-237 NVIVAL
+237 HVIVAL
-243 ERLKEEPIVPALKL
+243 ERLREEPIVPALKL
-257 ATQTNAAQVRLHA
+257 ATQTNAGQVRMHA

-280 EALPSLIHLL
+280 EAIPSLIHLL
-290 ADLDAHVRTASI
+290 ADLDANVRLASI
-302 NALTEIGNVSIAP
+302 NALTEIGDVSITP
-315 LIEVIDSGAQNVL
+315 LIEVLDSGAQNVL
-328 PDENSAEFLQL
+328 PDENSTEFLQL

-350 IDPTRRK
+350 IDSTRRK

-389 DDLRVR
+389 DDLRVS
-395 AGAALRAMK
+395 AGAALQAMK

-414 LKDPRDN
+414 LKDSRDD

-449 ARKDVRAAAA
+449 DRKDVRAAAA
-459 KTLGV
+459 KTLSV
-464 LRGRGTNNIARDALI
+464 LRGRGTNNSARDALI

-508 ELIAMAMDKRGRETV
+508 ELITMAMDKRGRETV

-528 SALTKLAATQ
+528 SALTKLAAAQ

-566 IKAPESVPALVWVLR
+566 IKAPESVPALVWVLG

-602 RLKEAITDLGVEW
+602 RLKEAITSLGVEW

-639 EIALSLGKIKGDA
+639 EVALSLGKIKGDA

-669 RKSAAFALGDVG
+669 RKSAAFALGEVA
-681 GALVVDPLIQALKD
+681 GAMVVDPLIQALRD

-717 VNPLLTTLKRDK
+717 VNPLLTTLKKDK

-760 WGTFEEKEEVLSVQT
+760 WGTFEEKQEVLSVQT
-775 EVITSLTVLGR
+775 EVIASLTKLGN
-786 AVTAKSLTDALKSQE
+786 ASTAKSIINALKSEE
-801 DEWTRWKLV
+801 DEWTRWQLV

-817 ENEDSPVDAMTA
+817 ENDDSPVDAMTA
-829 ELGHPNYVVRKEAV
+829 ELEHPNYVIRKEAV

-854 LEVLI
+854 LEILI
-859 EILEDKNEYKSIRA
+859 KILEDKNEYKSIRA

-888 PSLIAALDDKHI
+888 PSLLAALEDEHI
-900 EIRAQAVT
+900 EVRAQAVT
-908 ALGAIKEARAVDK
+908 ALGAIREARAVDK
-921 LIEMFHAPLEDK
+921 IIELFYATLEDK
-933 SVKAACVTAL
+933 TVKAACVTAL

-949 KAEALLLDILGTD
+949 KAEAVLLDILETD
-962 TEKGAIFTNAIV
+962 TERGAIFTNAV
-974 GLGNLKST
+974 TGLGELKST
-982 EAVPGLIA
+982 KAVPALIEI
-990 VLEDQNLELDAGTD
+990 LEDQSLELDARTD
-1004 ALAKLSARI
+1004 ALAKLSARV

-1034 LIDESEYI
+1034 LIDESEYV
-1042 IAIVDINGTKIP
+1042 IAIVDKDGKKIP

-1076 APKMIE
+1076 APKMVQ

-1109 MPRVRELLADPIV
+1109 IPRIRELLADPIV
-1122 QIRQLTAL
+1122 QIRQHTAL
-1130 GVGEGN
+1130 GVGEGK
-1136 LAEFKDDLVKKMLG
+1136 LSEFKDDLVKKMLG

-1168 LGDPSVVLALAE
+1168 LGDPSVVAALAE
-1180 TLNNDA
+1180 TLNNDV

-1204 DAAVAE
+1204 DAAVDV

-1221 QSDKKV
+1221 QAEKKV
-1227 RIDILKALGEAKSQ
+1227 RIDILKALAEAKNQ
-1241 KAVPVLKAAL
+1241 KAVPVLKTAL
-1251 EDSDGDIHFWAAD
+1251 DDSDGDIHFWAAD
-1264 ALYQITGDGHGYH
+1264 ALYKITGDGHGYH
-1277 RVDQDLA
+1277 RA
-1284 LLE
+1284 S

>member
-1 MKQKLVL
+1 MKQTLVL
-8 FISFVLAISILT
+8 LISCALAIGLLT

-31 EARIAIAKADYAA
+31 EAREAIAKADYAA
-44 ARSAIETAPDLPETR
+44 ARSAIETAPDLPETQ
-59 SLRALLQLHTGSGWS
+59 SLRALLQLHTAAGWS
-74 TDVAAWNGTIQK
+74 TDVAAWHGTIQK
-86 VVDDLQPLNKDIK
+86 VVDYLQPLNEDIK

-126 GFLANSLAAAAEK
+126 GLLANALAAAAEK
-139 SANLPSELINQ
+139 NTSLLSELVSQ
-150 PDSAAIIGLLEAE
+150 PNSTAIVGLLEAE

-186 VSDLLISATQHP
+186 VSDLLIKATQHP

-207 KHLADLEDPKLIPTF
+207 KHLGDLEDPKLIPTF

-237 NVIVAL
+237 NVVVAL
-243 ERLKEEPIVPALKL
+243 ERLIDEPILPMLNL
-257 ATQTNAAQVRLHA
+257 ATQTNAAQVRMHA
-270 AKLIGQLKAE
+270 AKMIGQLKAE
-280 EALPSLIHLL
+280 EAIPSLIYLL
-290 ADLDAHVRTASI
+290 ADLDAYVRTESIKALTVIGEASI
-302 NALTEIGNVSIAP
+302 DP
-315 LIEVIDSGAQNVL
+315 LIEVLDTDAQNIL
-328 PDENSAEFLQL
+328 PDENSNEYIEL
-339 TSEYQY
+339 TSNYHY

-350 IDPTRRK
+350 IDTTRRE
-357 NHRINTQAAAAQ
+357 NHRIRTQAAAAQ

-380 PRLISLLDN
+380 SRLISLLDN
-389 DDLRVR
+389 DDLRAS
-395 AGAALRAMK
+395 AGAALQAMK

-414 LKDPRDN
+414 LKDPRDD

-432 IVDLRSVDGLS
+432 IIDLRSVDGLS

-459 KTLGV
+459 KTLSV
-464 LRGRGTNNIARDALI
+464 LRGRGTDNIARDALI
-479 QGLKLD
+479 QALKLD

-495 LGEIQIGTDEAIQ
+495 LGEIQIGTDEAVQ
-508 ELIAMAMDKRGRETV
+508 ELIIMAMDKRGRETV

-528 SALTKLAATQ
+528 SALTKLAAAQ

-566 IKAPESVPALVWVLR
+566 IKAPESVPALVWVLG

-590 QRHLKRQ
+590 QRHLKRE

-602 RLKEAITDLGVEW
+602 RLKEAIANLGIEW

-639 EIALSLGKIKGDA
+639 EIALSLGKIKGEA
-652 VVQPLID
+652 VVQPLVN

-669 RKSAAFALGDVG
+669 RKGAAFALGDVG
-681 GALVVDPLIQALKD
+681 GALVVDPLIEALRN

-748 ADAGLV
+748 ADDGLV

-775 EVITSLTVLGR
+775 EIITSLTVLGR
-786 AVTAKSLTDALKSQE
+786 ATTAKSLTDALKSVE

-817 ENEDSPVDAMTA
+817 ENDDSPADAMTA
-829 ELGHPNYVVRKEAV
+829 ELKHPNYVVRKEAV

-859 EILEDKNEYKSIRA
+859 KILEDKNEYKSIRA
-873 SAATALGTLLDERAA
+873 SAATALGTLLDERAVPA
-888 PSLIAALDDKHI
+888 LLAALDDEHI
-900 EIRAQAVT
+900 EIRAQAAT
-908 ALGAIKEARAVDK
+908 ALGAIREARAVDK
-921 LIEMFHAPLEDK
+921 LIELFYAPLEDV

-949 KAEALLLDILGTD
+949 KAEAMLLDILETD
-962 TEKGAIFTNAIV
+962 TEKGAIFTSAV
-974 GLGNLKST
+974 TGLGELKST
-982 EAVPGLIA
+982 KAVPALIA
-990 VLEDQNLELDAGTD
+990 VLEDQSLELNAGTD
-1004 ALAKLSARI
+1004 ALVKLSART
-1013 KAAIAL
+1013 KAATAL

-1034 LIDESEYI
+1034 LVDESEYI
-1042 IAIVDINGTKIP
+1042 IAIVDKDGKKIP
-1054 KHNWGWEN
+1054 KHNWGWEH
-1062 FVIATKPFR
+1062 FVVATKPFR

-1095 YAANALAKSDAPDV
+1095 HAANVLAKSDAPGV
-1109 MPRVRELLADPIV
+1109 IPRIRELLADPIV
-1122 QIRQLTAL
+1122 QIRQYTAL
-1130 GVGEGN
+1130 GAGEGK
-1136 LAEFKDDLVKKMLG
+1136 LSEFKDDLVKLML
-1150 DGEAN
+1150 DEVEN

-1168 LGDPSVVLALAE
+1168 LGDPSVVPALAE
-1180 TLNNDA
+1180 TLNNDV

-1204 DAAVAE
+1204 DAAVTV
-1210 LSAKLAALQAS
+1210 LSAKLEALQAS

-1227 RIDILKALGEAKSQ
+1227 RIDILKALAEAKNQ
-1241 KAVPVLKAAL
+1241 KAVPILKTAL

-1264 ALYQITGDGHGYH
+1264 ALYKITGDAHGYH
-1277 RVDQDLA
+1277 RVG
-1284 LLE
+1284 